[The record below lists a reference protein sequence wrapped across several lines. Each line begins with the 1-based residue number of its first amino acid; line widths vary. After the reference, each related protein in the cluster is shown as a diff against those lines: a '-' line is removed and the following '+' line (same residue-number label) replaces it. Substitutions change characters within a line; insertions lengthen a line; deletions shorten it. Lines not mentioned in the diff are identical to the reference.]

1 MLIGLVVACCGQ
13 VLADDK
19 VTYSSDVHPTQI
31 YSLKSFYDIDGDGIL
46 EVVGGT
52 DRVGYSEQNAPIVS
66 KTNGTLVKIINT
78 ENLANNWFYNLVMY
92 HNTTGPYIFE
102 ENYYE
107 QYNARNMRLWEY
119 ASFKQLPPVASYGI
133 DLNNDGLL
141 TYIGDINAD
150 DSTFTVWKQKK
161 DGSFYKTKI
170 SYTSDV
176 SQIKSSAISNCAPSG
191 LGSNVGSLG
200 DGMFVRSKENTMVD
214 WDEEISEAKSSR
226 TIAIDGENSRSFIKS
241 ADFNGDG
248 RIDFVR
254 GSYIFYNLGNDKFF
268 LSPHVGTIY
277 PADLNGDGL
286 LDYID
291 FGNGNVDLYLAQ
303 PDGKLSEKK
312 TIFSNEAM
320 QNAFFGD
327 FDKDGDVDI
336 LLFVPTSEATY
347 TVFFR
352 NDGNGVF
359 KKKESYIEGKYKS
372 FECKDY
378 DADGLYEVLIN
389 KTIDDYYQE
398 QSENDYLLKCNK
410 DFTTTLIELP
420 EGKHKLL
427 ADFNH
432 DGITEINSGA
442 SYTPLANTKK
452 NTRPEKMS
460 KPIVKLSAE
469 ENLLEITWAEGKDA
483 ETSSCD
489 LTYELRIGTAS
500 GKGDV
505 LFGHALA
512 DGTRRNLLDGNIGHL
527 RRYIFDTNSLP
538 IGQYYI
544 AVQAIDAGN
553 MGGEWSDEFVYNHQ
567 QIAAPVIAHIPS
579 AYSTVDTISLRVQ
592 NSMEDA
598 TYTWNIPHGKIISAS
613 ANNDQIDVVF
623 DKAGE
628 LKVGVQMAFDGK
640 LYNAQDITFL
650 LSPAKAPTIRPPY
663 HYYSLFLDIDQ
674 DGDVEC
680 KNNGHD
686 FMKYDS
692 IKKEY
697 TSIKKSWNSDVS
709 GTTNFAVFDIN
720 KDGYPDMYL
729 GGLKKG
735 NTFINSGE
743 QDCDFEYFSKTYT
756 GLPKDSYMTYD
767 IDNDGNFD
775 LVSGDLYYNS
785 GDGYIFNKKYINS
798 SKFFDFNRD
807 GAWDYEYYKSFY
819 YDTRVK
825 LNKNKELGTD
835 FGEERVFCKDRV
847 SGFADFNNDGYLD
860 GYYYNDDATKII
872 IVKGKPIEEWP
883 CTETVEIPNPYG
895 YTGYEL
901 VDIDNNGYLDFAFQ
915 GKGRSAILMDKDF
928 KYTVVYTGQA
938 YVDDNQYYPKYWFP
952 LTRNAYPAGLLS
964 NIKNEAPKAPQYV
977 SAQQTEEGLLLKWAD
992 AEDDHTP
999 AVQMRYNVSVKRK
1012 NKKVGEE
1019 NAFLISPLNGLSDE
1033 AAICSNVA
1041 YRKATQMLIPKA
1053 TLTNGETLEVQ
1064 VQSIDLMG
1072 EHSPM
1077 TKPVEVTI
1085 NNDGYIKVKDSHVT
1099 ASLGTV
1105 VSFVGTKGTSY
1116 SIDGGEGATIK
1127 KDYGNGE
1134 YQVAWNTPGTKK
1146 VTITVDGKAYS
1157 TNIIAYDFA
1166 DLTLHFPAKVLRNT
1180 PITVKVP
1187 NGFSQY
1193 SPIDYGFKAADN
1205 YVVRYEKGDST
1216 ATFTFKNSGEA
1227 KVCAFCKF
1235 DNSELSKE
1243 NNVNVIDASM
1253 PAAKISEVI
1262 GDGTNYRISWQ
1273 PATNAEIA
1281 KVEIFRETNR
1291 MNQYEVLATVD
1302 MNVGTYLDETSD
1314 NRIQAHRYRIR
1325 YIASNEVQKSA
1336 YSTPHN
1342 PLHVMINQ
1350 CGSGYNLMWNAYEGM
1365 NVESYT
1371 ILRGTSEDSLQ
1382 PIEYVA
1388 GSQQSYTDL
1397 TAKAGKYYYAV
1408 AFTPASGSTYAK
1420 SRAARA
1426 SHGIRSNII
1435 STEEAL
1441 PATLATSIAINCV
1454 ESNNS
1459 LTNTQQTIHL
1469 YGVVLPTYS
1478 TYSRVSW
1485 SVVRNDDLASISN
1498 NGVLTAKGGRGLV
1511 TVRATTLDGSNL
1523 YVDYDVACN
1532 VDKEAVGIVIVEKD
1546 GLSTDVKPIIYY
1558 DLEGRKI
1565 QTPARGHLYITNKGQ
1580 KIVF

>member
-1 MLIGLVVACCGQ
+1 MLIGLIVACCGQ
-13 VLADDK
+13 ALADGK

-46 EVVGGT
+46 EVVGGNNHPAFNRNIVISKINGELLNNYRLGSLIDNLVILNNSNHIYILT
-52 DRVGYSEQNAPIVS
+52 EQKVGYTAYLFDYPSLKRLALKPYS
-66 KTNGTLVKIINT
+66 CF
-78 ENLANNWFYNLVMY
+78 ANNGSN
-92 HNTTGPYIFE
+92 
-102 ENYYE
+102 
-107 QYNARNMRLWEY
+107 
-119 ASFKQLPPVASYGI
+119 SFTFLGTP
-133 DLNNDGLL
+133 NR
-141 TYIGDINAD
+141 T
-150 DSTFTVWKQKK
+150 DSTFTVWKQQA
-161 DGSFYKTKI
+161 DGTLIESKI

-176 SQIKSSAISNCAPSG
+176 SQLKSIAISNCPPSG
-191 LGSNVGSLG
+191 LNNPSSLG
-200 DGMFVRSKENTMVD
+200 DGMFVRAKENNWVD
-214 WDEEISEAKSSR
+214 WEEESTMAKGARS
-226 TIAIDGENSRSFIKS
+226 IANDDDDKIKTG
-241 ADFNGDG
+241 DLNGDG
-248 RIDFVR
+248 LVDFVL
-254 GSYIFYNLGNDKFF
+254 GKYIYYNLGNDKFF

-277 PADLNGDGL
+277 PADFNGDGL

-291 FGNGNVDLYLAQ
+291 FGNGNVDLYLTQ
-303 PDGKLSEKK
+303 TDGKLAEKK
-312 TIFSNEAM
+312 TIFTNEAM

-336 LLFVPTSEATY
+336 LLFIPTSDATY

-352 NDGNGVF
+352 NDGKGVF
-359 KKKESYIEGKYKS
+359 KKKESYIDGKYTS

-378 DADGLYEVLIN
+378 DADGLYEVLVTN
-389 KTIDDYYQE
+389 TDAQK
-398 QSENDYLLKCNK
+398 DYLLKCNK
-410 DFTTTLIELP
+410 NFTTDLVELP
-420 EGKHKLL
+420 EGLNKIL

-432 DGITEINSGA
+432 DGVTEINSGA
-442 SYTPLANTKK
+442 SYTPLANAKK

-460 KPIVKLSAE
+460 KPIAVLQPEDGKLK
-469 ENLLEITWAEGKDA
+469 ITWKKGKDA
-483 ETSSCD
+483 QTSSCD
-489 LTYELRIGTAS
+489 LTYELRIGTAP

-512 DGTRRNLLDGNIGHL
+512 DGTRRNLMDGSMGRSL
-527 RRYIFDTNSLP
+527 KYLFDASYLTE
-538 IGQYYI
+538 GKYYI
-544 AVQAIDAGN
+544 AVQAVDAGN
-553 MGGEWSDEFVYNHQ
+553 MGGEWSDEFVYEHQ
-567 QIAAPVIAHIPS
+567 QVAVPTIMPIPS
-579 AYSTVDTISLRVQ
+579 TYCTADTIALRVQ
-592 NSMEDA
+592 NSRKDA
-598 TYTWNIPHGKIISAS
+598 TYTWNIPHGKVISAS
-613 ANNDQIDVVF
+613 GNNGNVNVVF

-628 LKVGVQMAFDGK
+628 LSIGVQMA
-640 LYNAQDITFL
+640 YNGHVYKSQDVSFL
-650 LSPAKAPTIRPPY
+650 LAPAKEPILNMPEIKD
-663 HYYSLFLDIDQ
+663 LFLDMDQ
-674 DGDVEC
+674 DGNVEI
-680 KNNGHD
+680 KNGLGNFVKLD
-686 FMKYDS
+686 AT
-692 IKKEY
+692 KEY
-697 TSIKKSWNSDVS
+697 SSIKKSWNADLNSARDCV
-709 GTTNFAVFDIN
+709 VFDFN
-720 KDGYPDMYL
+720 KDGYPDIYMS
-729 GGLKKG
+729 GLQKG

-743 QDCDFEYFSKTYT
+743 QDCDFEYFTETYANI
-756 GLPKDSYMTYD
+756 GNYGDIVYD
-767 IDNDGNFD
+767 IKNDGIFD
-775 LVSGDLYYNS
+775 HQKRSSFGYYN
-785 GDGYIFNKKYINS
+785 
-798 SKFFDFNRD
+798 DFNRD
-807 GAWDYEYYKSFY
+807 GFWDERGTSDGGKYEIAFGPTYDSQKLFYKFEDRLGSF
-819 YDTRVK
+819 D
-825 LNKNKELGTD
+825 
-835 FGEERVFCKDRV
+835 
-847 SGFADFNNDGYLD
+847 GFADFNNDGYLD
-860 GYYYNDDATKII
+860 GWYMTGQYKGEVSRVV

-883 CTETVEIPNPYG
+883 CTETIEISISGREPRII
-895 YTGYEL
+895 
-901 VDIDNNGYLDFAFQ
+901 DIDNNGYLDFVFYSQ
-915 GKGRSAILMDKDF
+915 YGGHAILMDKDF
-928 KYTVVYTGQA
+928 GYKIVNITQSCYCT
-938 YVDDNQYYPKYWFP
+938 DQYYERAWLP

-964 NIKNEAPKAPQYV
+964 NIKNEAPNAPQYV
-977 SAQQTEEGLLLKWAD
+977 SAQQTEDGLLLKWAD

-1053 TLTNGETLEVQ
+1053 ALTNGETLEVQ

-1099 ASLGTV
+1099 ALLGTV

-1127 KDYGNGE
+1127 KDYGKGE
-1134 YQVAWNTPGTKK
+1134 YLVAWNTPGTKK

-1166 DLTLHFPAKVLRNT
+1166 DLTLDFPAKVLRNT

-1193 SPIDYGFKAADN
+1193 SPIDYGFKSADN

-1216 ATFTFKNSGEA
+1216 ATFTFKNSGEVT
-1227 KVCAFCKF
+1227 VCAFCKF
-1235 DNSELSKE
+1235 DNSELSKK
-1243 NNVNVIDASM
+1243 NKVNVIDASM
-1253 PAAKISEVI
+1253 PAANISEVI
-1262 GDGTNYRISWQ
+1262 GDGANYRINWQ
-1273 PATNAEIA
+1273 PASNAEIA
-1281 KVEIFRETNR
+1281 KVEISRETNR

-1325 YIASNEVQKSA
+1325 YIASNEVQTSA

-1397 TAKAGKYYYAV
+1397 TANAGKYYYAV

>member
-1 MLIGLVVACCGQ
+1 MLIGLIVTCCGQ
-13 VLADDK
+13 ALADGK
-19 VTYSSDVHPTQI
+19 VTYSSDVHPTNI

-46 EVVGGT
+46 EVVGGDNNSAWNRNIMISKVNGELLNNYPLGSFT
-52 DRVGYSEQNAPIVS
+52 DNLVILNNSNHIYILTEQKVGYTAYLFDYPSLKRLALKPYS
-66 KTNGTLVKIINT
+66 CF
-78 ENLANNWFYNLVMY
+78 ANNGSN
-92 HNTTGPYIFE
+92 
-102 ENYYE
+102 
-107 QYNARNMRLWEY
+107 
-119 ASFKQLPPVASYGI
+119 SFTFLGTP
-133 DLNNDGLL
+133 NRR
-141 TYIGDINAD
+141 
-150 DSTFTVWKQKK
+150 DSTFTVWKQQA
-161 DGSFYKTKI
+161 GGTLIESKI

-176 SQIKSSAISNCAPSG
+176 SQLKSIAISNCPPSG
-191 LGSNVGSLG
+191 LNNPSSLG
-200 DGMFVRSKENTMVD
+200 DGMFVRAKENNWVD
-214 WDEEISEAKSSR
+214 WEEKSTMAKGARSIANDDEEEKKYK
-226 TIAIDGENSRSFIKS
+226 TGDL
-241 ADFNGDG
+241 NGDG
-248 RIDFVR
+248 LVDFVL
-254 GSYIFYNLGNDKFF
+254 GKYIYYNLGNDKFF

-277 PADLNGDGL
+277 PADFNGDGL

-291 FGNGNVDLYLAQ
+291 FGNGNVDLYLTKT
-303 PDGKLSEKK
+303 DGKLAEKK
-312 TIFSNEAM
+312 TIFTNEAM

-336 LLFVPTSEATY
+336 LLFIPTSDATY

-359 KKKESYIEGKYKS
+359 KKKESYIDGKYTS

-378 DADGLYEVLIN
+378 DADGLYEVLVTN
-389 KTIDDYYQE
+389 TDAQK
-398 QSENDYLLKCNK
+398 DYLLKCNK
-410 DFTTTLIELP
+410 NFTTDLVELP
-420 EGKHKLL
+420 EGLNKIL

-432 DGITEINSGA
+432 DGVTEINSCR
-442 SYTPLANTKK
+442 SYIPLANAKK
-452 NTRPEKMS
+452 NTCPEKMS
-460 KPIVKLSAE
+460 KPIAALQPEDGKLK
-469 ENLLEITWAEGKDA
+469 ITWKQGKDA
-483 ETSSCD
+483 QTSSCD
-489 LTYELRIGTAS
+489 LTYELRIGTAP

-512 DGTRRNLLDGNIGHL
+512 DGTRRNLMDGSMGRSL
-527 RRYIFDTNSLP
+527 KYLFDASYLTE
-538 IGQYYI
+538 GKYYI
-544 AVQAIDAGN
+544 AVQAVDAGN
-553 MGGEWSDEFVYNHQ
+553 MGGEWSDEFVYEHQ
-567 QIAAPVIAHIPS
+567 QVAVPVIMPIPS
-579 AYSTVDTISLRVQ
+579 TYCTADTIALRVQ
-592 NSMEDA
+592 NGRKDA
-598 TYTWNIPHGKIISAS
+598 TYTWNIPHGKVISAS
-613 ANNDQIDVVF
+613 GNNGNVNVVF

-628 LKVGVQMAFDGK
+628 LSIGVQMA
-640 LYNAQDITFL
+640 YNGHVYKSQDVSSL
-650 LSPAKAPTIRPPY
+650 LAPAKEPILNMPNNKD
-663 HYYSLFLDIDQ
+663 LFLDMDQ
-674 DGDVEC
+674 DGNVEI
-680 KNNGHD
+680 KNGLGNFVKLD
-686 FMKYDS
+686 AT
-692 IKKEY
+692 KEY
-697 TSIKKSWNSDVS
+697 SSIKKSWNADLSS
-709 GTTNFAVFDIN
+709 ARQCLVFDFN
-720 KDGYPDMYL
+720 KDGYPDIYMS
-729 GGLKKG
+729 GLQKG

-743 QDCDFEYFSKTYT
+743 QDCDFEYFTETYANI
-756 GLPKDSYMTYD
+756 GDYGDVVYD
-767 IDNDGNFD
+767 IENDG
-775 LVSGDLYYNS
+775 
-785 GDGYIFNKKYINS
+785 IFEHQKRTDFGVYS
-798 SKFFDFNRD
+798 DFNRD
-807 GAWDYEYYKSFY
+807 GFWDERGTSDGGKYEIAFGPTYDSQKLFYKFEDRLGSF
-819 YDTRVK
+819 D
-825 LNKNKELGTD
+825 
-835 FGEERVFCKDRV
+835 
-847 SGFADFNNDGYLD
+847 GFADFNNDGYLD
-860 GYYYNDDATKII
+860 GWYMTGQYKGEVSRVV

-883 CTETVEIPNPYG
+883 CTETIEISISRSEPRII
-895 YTGYEL
+895 
-901 VDIDNNGYLDFAFQ
+901 DIDNNGYLDFVFYNQ
-915 GKGRSAILMDKDF
+915 YGGHAILMDKDF
-928 KYTVVYTGQA
+928 GYKIVNITQSCYCT
-938 YVDDNQYYPKYWFP
+938 DQYYERAWLP

-977 SAQQTEEGLLLKWAD
+977 SAQQTEDGLLLKWAD

-1134 YQVAWNTPGTKK
+1134 YLVAWNTPGTKK

-1166 DLTLHFPAKVLRNT
+1166 DLTLDFPAKVLRNT

-1187 NGFSQY
+1187 KGFSQY
-1193 SPIDYGFKAADN
+1193 SPIDYGFKSADN

-1227 KVCAFCKF
+1227 KVSAFCKF

-1253 PAAKISEVI
+1253 PAARISEVI
-1262 GDGTNYRISWQ
+1262 GDGANYRINWQ
-1273 PATNAEIA
+1273 PASNAEIA
-1281 KVEIFRETNR
+1281 KVEISRETNR

-1325 YIASNEVQKSA
+1325 YIASNEVQTSA

-1350 CGSGYNLMWNAYEGM
+1350 CGNGYNLMWNAYEGM

-1371 ILRGTSEDSLQ
+1371 ILRGTSEDNLQ

-1388 GSQQSYTDL
+1388 GSQKSYTDL

-1420 SRAARA
+1420 SRVARTNY
-1426 SHGIRSNII
+1426 GIRSNVV

-1441 PATLATSIAINCV
+1441 PTTLATSIAINCV

-1532 VDKEAVGIVIVEKD
+1532 VDKEAVGIVIVEND
-1546 GLSTDVKPIIYY
+1546 GVTTDVKPTFYY

-1580 KIVF
+1580 KVVF

>member
-1 MLIGLVVACCGQ
+1 MLIGLILSCCGQ
-13 VLADDK
+13 ALADGK
-19 VTYSSDVHPTQI
+19 VTYSSEVHPTQI

-78 ENLANNWFYNLVMY
+78 ENLANKWFYNLVMY

-102 ENYYE
+102 ENYYS

-460 KPIVKLSAE
+460 KPTVKLSAE

-567 QIAAPVIAHIPS
+567 QIAAPVIAHILS

-598 TYTWNIPHGKIISAS
+598 T
-613 ANNDQIDVVF
+613 
-623 DKAGE
+623 
-628 LKVGVQMAFDGK
+628 
-640 LYNAQDITFL
+640 
-650 LSPAKAPTIRPPY
+650 
-663 HYYSLFLDIDQ
+663 
-674 DGDVEC
+674 
-680 KNNGHD
+680 
-686 FMKYDS
+686 
-692 IKKEY
+692 
-697 TSIKKSWNSDVS
+697 
-709 GTTNFAVFDIN
+709 
-720 KDGYPDMYL
+720 
-729 GGLKKG
+729 
-735 NTFINSGE
+735 
-743 QDCDFEYFSKTYT
+743 
-756 GLPKDSYMTYD
+756 
-767 IDNDGNFD
+767 
-775 LVSGDLYYNS
+775 
-785 GDGYIFNKKYINS
+785 
-798 SKFFDFNRD
+798 
-807 GAWDYEYYKSFY
+807 
-819 YDTRVK
+819 
-825 LNKNKELGTD
+825 
-835 FGEERVFCKDRV
+835 
-847 SGFADFNNDGYLD
+847 
-860 GYYYNDDATKII
+860 
-872 IVKGKPIEEWP
+872 
-883 CTETVEIPNPYG
+883 
-895 YTGYEL
+895 
-901 VDIDNNGYLDFAFQ
+901 
-915 GKGRSAILMDKDF
+915 
-928 KYTVVYTGQA
+928 
-938 YVDDNQYYPKYWFP
+938 
-952 LTRNAYPAGLLS
+952 
-964 NIKNEAPKAPQYV
+964 
-977 SAQQTEEGLLLKWAD
+977 
-992 AEDDHTP
+992 
-999 AVQMRYNVSVKRK
+999 
-1012 NKKVGEE
+1012 
-1019 NAFLISPLNGLSDE
+1019 
-1033 AAICSNVA
+1033 
-1041 YRKATQMLIPKA
+1041 
-1053 TLTNGETLEVQ
+1053 
-1064 VQSIDLMG
+1064 
-1072 EHSPM
+1072 
-1077 TKPVEVTI
+1077 
-1085 NNDGYIKVKDSHVT
+1085 
-1099 ASLGTV
+1099 
-1105 VSFVGTKGTSY
+1105 
-1116 SIDGGEGATIK
+1116 
-1127 KDYGNGE
+1127 
-1134 YQVAWNTPGTKK
+1134 
-1146 VTITVDGKAYS
+1146 
-1157 TNIIAYDFA
+1157 
-1166 DLTLHFPAKVLRNT
+1166 
-1180 PITVKVP
+1180 
-1187 NGFSQY
+1187 
-1193 SPIDYGFKAADN
+1193 
-1205 YVVRYEKGDST
+1205 
-1216 ATFTFKNSGEA
+1216 
-1227 KVCAFCKF
+1227 
-1235 DNSELSKE
+1235 
-1243 NNVNVIDASM
+1243 
-1253 PAAKISEVI
+1253 
-1262 GDGTNYRISWQ
+1262 
-1273 PATNAEIA
+1273 
-1281 KVEIFRETNR
+1281 
-1291 MNQYEVLATVD
+1291 
-1302 MNVGTYLDETSD
+1302 
-1314 NRIQAHRYRIR
+1314 
-1325 YIASNEVQKSA
+1325 
-1336 YSTPHN
+1336 
-1342 PLHVMINQ
+1342 
-1350 CGSGYNLMWNAYEGM
+1350 
-1365 NVESYT
+1365 
-1371 ILRGTSEDSLQ
+1371 
-1382 PIEYVA
+1382 
-1388 GSQQSYTDL
+1388 
-1397 TAKAGKYYYAV
+1397 
-1408 AFTPASGSTYAK
+1408 
-1420 SRAARA
+1420 
-1426 SHGIRSNII
+1426 
-1435 STEEAL
+1435 
-1441 PATLATSIAINCV
+1441 
-1454 ESNNS
+1454 
-1459 LTNTQQTIHL
+1459 
-1469 YGVVLPTYS
+1469 
-1478 TYSRVSW
+1478 
-1485 SVVRNDDLASISN
+1485 
-1498 NGVLTAKGGRGLV
+1498 
-1511 TVRATTLDGSNL
+1511 
-1523 YVDYDVACN
+1523 
-1532 VDKEAVGIVIVEKD
+1532 
-1546 GLSTDVKPIIYY
+1546 
-1558 DLEGRKI
+1558 
-1565 QTPARGHLYITNKGQ
+1565 
-1580 KIVF
+1580 

>member
-1 MLIGLVVACCGQ
+1 MLIGFIVACCGQ
-13 VLADDK
+13 ALANDK

-78 ENLANNWFYNLVMY
+78 ENLANKWFYNLVMY

-102 ENYYE
+102 ENYYS
-107 QYNARNMRLWEY
+107 QYYAWNMRLWEY

-312 TIFSNEAM
+312 TVFSNEAM

-460 KPIVKLSAE
+460 KPTVKLSAE

-579 AYSTVDTISLRVQ
+579 AL
-592 NSMEDA
+592 
-598 TYTWNIPHGKIISAS
+598 
-613 ANNDQIDVVF
+613 
-623 DKAGE
+623 
-628 LKVGVQMAFDGK
+628 
-640 LYNAQDITFL
+640 
-650 LSPAKAPTIRPPY
+650 
-663 HYYSLFLDIDQ
+663 
-674 DGDVEC
+674 
-680 KNNGHD
+680 
-686 FMKYDS
+686 
-692 IKKEY
+692 
-697 TSIKKSWNSDVS
+697 
-709 GTTNFAVFDIN
+709 
-720 KDGYPDMYL
+720 
-729 GGLKKG
+729 
-735 NTFINSGE
+735 
-743 QDCDFEYFSKTYT
+743 
-756 GLPKDSYMTYD
+756 
-767 IDNDGNFD
+767 
-775 LVSGDLYYNS
+775 
-785 GDGYIFNKKYINS
+785 
-798 SKFFDFNRD
+798 
-807 GAWDYEYYKSFY
+807 
-819 YDTRVK
+819 
-825 LNKNKELGTD
+825 
-835 FGEERVFCKDRV
+835 
-847 SGFADFNNDGYLD
+847 
-860 GYYYNDDATKII
+860 
-872 IVKGKPIEEWP
+872 
-883 CTETVEIPNPYG
+883 
-895 YTGYEL
+895 
-901 VDIDNNGYLDFAFQ
+901 
-915 GKGRSAILMDKDF
+915 
-928 KYTVVYTGQA
+928 
-938 YVDDNQYYPKYWFP
+938 
-952 LTRNAYPAGLLS
+952 
-964 NIKNEAPKAPQYV
+964 
-977 SAQQTEEGLLLKWAD
+977 
-992 AEDDHTP
+992 
-999 AVQMRYNVSVKRK
+999 
-1012 NKKVGEE
+1012 
-1019 NAFLISPLNGLSDE
+1019 
-1033 AAICSNVA
+1033 
-1041 YRKATQMLIPKA
+1041 
-1053 TLTNGETLEVQ
+1053 
-1064 VQSIDLMG
+1064 
-1072 EHSPM
+1072 
-1077 TKPVEVTI
+1077 
-1085 NNDGYIKVKDSHVT
+1085 
-1099 ASLGTV
+1099 
-1105 VSFVGTKGTSY
+1105 
-1116 SIDGGEGATIK
+1116 
-1127 KDYGNGE
+1127 
-1134 YQVAWNTPGTKK
+1134 
-1146 VTITVDGKAYS
+1146 
-1157 TNIIAYDFA
+1157 
-1166 DLTLHFPAKVLRNT
+1166 
-1180 PITVKVP
+1180 
-1187 NGFSQY
+1187 
-1193 SPIDYGFKAADN
+1193 
-1205 YVVRYEKGDST
+1205 
-1216 ATFTFKNSGEA
+1216 
-1227 KVCAFCKF
+1227 
-1235 DNSELSKE
+1235 
-1243 NNVNVIDASM
+1243 
-1253 PAAKISEVI
+1253 
-1262 GDGTNYRISWQ
+1262 
-1273 PATNAEIA
+1273 
-1281 KVEIFRETNR
+1281 
-1291 MNQYEVLATVD
+1291 
-1302 MNVGTYLDETSD
+1302 
-1314 NRIQAHRYRIR
+1314 
-1325 YIASNEVQKSA
+1325 
-1336 YSTPHN
+1336 
-1342 PLHVMINQ
+1342 
-1350 CGSGYNLMWNAYEGM
+1350 
-1365 NVESYT
+1365 
-1371 ILRGTSEDSLQ
+1371 
-1382 PIEYVA
+1382 
-1388 GSQQSYTDL
+1388 
-1397 TAKAGKYYYAV
+1397 
-1408 AFTPASGSTYAK
+1408 
-1420 SRAARA
+1420 
-1426 SHGIRSNII
+1426 
-1435 STEEAL
+1435 
-1441 PATLATSIAINCV
+1441 
-1454 ESNNS
+1454 
-1459 LTNTQQTIHL
+1459 
-1469 YGVVLPTYS
+1469 
-1478 TYSRVSW
+1478 
-1485 SVVRNDDLASISN
+1485 
-1498 NGVLTAKGGRGLV
+1498 
-1511 TVRATTLDGSNL
+1511 
-1523 YVDYDVACN
+1523 
-1532 VDKEAVGIVIVEKD
+1532 
-1546 GLSTDVKPIIYY
+1546 
-1558 DLEGRKI
+1558 
-1565 QTPARGHLYITNKGQ
+1565 
-1580 KIVF
+1580 

>member
-527 RRYIFDTNSLP
+527 RRYI
-538 IGQYYI
+538 
-544 AVQAIDAGN
+544 
-553 MGGEWSDEFVYNHQ
+553 
-567 QIAAPVIAHIPS
+567 
-579 AYSTVDTISLRVQ
+579 
-592 NSMEDA
+592 
-598 TYTWNIPHGKIISAS
+598 
-613 ANNDQIDVVF
+613 
-623 DKAGE
+623 
-628 LKVGVQMAFDGK
+628 
-640 LYNAQDITFL
+640 
-650 LSPAKAPTIRPPY
+650 
-663 HYYSLFLDIDQ
+663 
-674 DGDVEC
+674 
-680 KNNGHD
+680 
-686 FMKYDS
+686 
-692 IKKEY
+692 
-697 TSIKKSWNSDVS
+697 
-709 GTTNFAVFDIN
+709 
-720 KDGYPDMYL
+720 
-729 GGLKKG
+729 
-735 NTFINSGE
+735 
-743 QDCDFEYFSKTYT
+743 
-756 GLPKDSYMTYD
+756 
-767 IDNDGNFD
+767 
-775 LVSGDLYYNS
+775 
-785 GDGYIFNKKYINS
+785 
-798 SKFFDFNRD
+798 
-807 GAWDYEYYKSFY
+807 
-819 YDTRVK
+819 
-825 LNKNKELGTD
+825 
-835 FGEERVFCKDRV
+835 
-847 SGFADFNNDGYLD
+847 
-860 GYYYNDDATKII
+860 
-872 IVKGKPIEEWP
+872 
-883 CTETVEIPNPYG
+883 
-895 YTGYEL
+895 
-901 VDIDNNGYLDFAFQ
+901 
-915 GKGRSAILMDKDF
+915 
-928 KYTVVYTGQA
+928 
-938 YVDDNQYYPKYWFP
+938 
-952 LTRNAYPAGLLS
+952 
-964 NIKNEAPKAPQYV
+964 
-977 SAQQTEEGLLLKWAD
+977 
-992 AEDDHTP
+992 
-999 AVQMRYNVSVKRK
+999 
-1012 NKKVGEE
+1012 
-1019 NAFLISPLNGLSDE
+1019 
-1033 AAICSNVA
+1033 
-1041 YRKATQMLIPKA
+1041 LIPIVYLLA
-1053 TLTNGETLEVQ
+1053 
-1064 VQSIDLMG
+1064 
-1072 EHSPM
+1072 
-1077 TKPVEVTI
+1077 
-1085 NNDGYIKVKDSHVT
+1085 
-1099 ASLGTV
+1099 
-1105 VSFVGTKGTSY
+1105 
-1116 SIDGGEGATIK
+1116 
-1127 KDYGNGE
+1127 
-1134 YQVAWNTPGTKK
+1134 
-1146 VTITVDGKAYS
+1146 
-1157 TNIIAYDFA
+1157 NII
-1166 DLTLHFPAKVLRNT
+1166 
-1180 PITVKVP
+1180 
-1187 NGFSQY
+1187 
-1193 SPIDYGFKAADN
+1193 
-1205 YVVRYEKGDST
+1205 
-1216 ATFTFKNSGEA
+1216 
-1227 KVCAFCKF
+1227 
-1235 DNSELSKE
+1235 
-1243 NNVNVIDASM
+1243 
-1253 PAAKISEVI
+1253 
-1262 GDGTNYRISWQ
+1262 
-1273 PATNAEIA
+1273 
-1281 KVEIFRETNR
+1281 
-1291 MNQYEVLATVD
+1291 
-1302 MNVGTYLDETSD
+1302 
-1314 NRIQAHRYRIR
+1314 
-1325 YIASNEVQKSA
+1325 
-1336 YSTPHN
+1336 
-1342 PLHVMINQ
+1342 
-1350 CGSGYNLMWNAYEGM
+1350 
-1365 NVESYT
+1365 
-1371 ILRGTSEDSLQ
+1371 
-1382 PIEYVA
+1382 
-1388 GSQQSYTDL
+1388 
-1397 TAKAGKYYYAV
+1397 
-1408 AFTPASGSTYAK
+1408 
-1420 SRAARA
+1420 
-1426 SHGIRSNII
+1426 
-1435 STEEAL
+1435 
-1441 PATLATSIAINCV
+1441 
-1454 ESNNS
+1454 
-1459 LTNTQQTIHL
+1459 
-1469 YGVVLPTYS
+1469 
-1478 TYSRVSW
+1478 
-1485 SVVRNDDLASISN
+1485 
-1498 NGVLTAKGGRGLV
+1498 
-1511 TVRATTLDGSNL
+1511 
-1523 YVDYDVACN
+1523 
-1532 VDKEAVGIVIVEKD
+1532 
-1546 GLSTDVKPIIYY
+1546 
-1558 DLEGRKI
+1558 
-1565 QTPARGHLYITNKGQ
+1565 
-1580 KIVF
+1580 

>member
-1 MLIGLVVACCGQ
+1 MLIGLIVACCGQ
-13 VLADDK
+13 ALADGK

-46 EVVGGT
+46 EVVGGNNHPAFNRNIVISKINGELLNNYRLGSLIDNLVILNNSNHIYILT
-52 DRVGYSEQNAPIVS
+52 EQKVGYTAYLFDYPSLKRLALKPYS
-66 KTNGTLVKIINT
+66 CF
-78 ENLANNWFYNLVMY
+78 ANNGSN
-92 HNTTGPYIFE
+92 
-102 ENYYE
+102 
-107 QYNARNMRLWEY
+107 
-119 ASFKQLPPVASYGI
+119 SFTFLGTP
-133 DLNNDGLL
+133 NR
-141 TYIGDINAD
+141 T
-150 DSTFTVWKQKK
+150 DSTFTVWKQQA
-161 DGSFYKTKI
+161 DGTLIESKI

-176 SQIKSSAISNCAPSG
+176 SQLKSIAISNCPPSG
-191 LGSNVGSLG
+191 LNNPSSLG
-200 DGMFVRSKENTMVD
+200 DGMFVRAKENNWVD
-214 WDEEISEAKSSR
+214 WEEESTMAKGARS
-226 TIAIDGENSRSFIKS
+226 IANDDDDKIKTG
-241 ADFNGDG
+241 DLNGDG
-248 RIDFVR
+248 LVDFVL
-254 GSYIFYNLGNDKFF
+254 GKYIYYNLGNDKFF

-277 PADLNGDGL
+277 PADFNGDGL

-291 FGNGNVDLYLAQ
+291 FGNGNVDLYLTQ
-303 PDGKLSEKK
+303 TDGKLAEKK
-312 TIFSNEAM
+312 TIFTNEAM

-336 LLFVPTSEATY
+336 LLFIPTSDATY

-352 NDGNGVF
+352 NDGKGVF
-359 KKKESYIEGKYKS
+359 KKKESYIDGKYTS

-378 DADGLYEVLIN
+378 DADGLYEVLVTN
-389 KTIDDYYQE
+389 TDAQK
-398 QSENDYLLKCNK
+398 DYLLKCNK
-410 DFTTTLIELP
+410 NFTTDLVELP
-420 EGKHKLL
+420 EGLNKIL

-432 DGITEINSGA
+432 DGVTEINSGA
-442 SYTPLANTKK
+442 SYTPLANAKK

-460 KPIVKLSAE
+460 KPIAVLQPEDGKLK
-469 ENLLEITWAEGKDA
+469 ITWKKGKDA
-483 ETSSCD
+483 QTSSCD
-489 LTYELRIGTAS
+489 LTYELRIGTAP

-512 DGTRRNLLDGNIGHL
+512 DGTRRNLMDGSMGRSL
-527 RRYIFDTNSLP
+527 KYLFDASYLTE
-538 IGQYYI
+538 GKYYI
-544 AVQAIDAGN
+544 AVQAVDAGN
-553 MGGEWSDEFVYNHQ
+553 MGGEWSDEFVYEHQ
-567 QIAAPVIAHIPS
+567 QVAVPTIMPIPS
-579 AYSTVDTISLRVQ
+579 TYCTADTIALRVQ
-592 NSMEDA
+592 NSRKDA
-598 TYTWNIPHGKIISAS
+598 TYTWNIPHGKVISAS
-613 ANNDQIDVVF
+613 GNNGNVNVVF

-628 LKVGVQMAFDGK
+628 LSIGVQMA
-640 LYNAQDITFL
+640 YNGHVYKSQDVSFL
-650 LSPAKAPTIRPPY
+650 LAPAKEPILNMPEIKD
-663 HYYSLFLDIDQ
+663 LFLDMDQ
-674 DGDVEC
+674 DGNVEI
-680 KNNGHD
+680 KNGLGNFVKLD
-686 FMKYDS
+686 AT
-692 IKKEY
+692 KEY
-697 TSIKKSWNSDVS
+697 SSIKKSWNADLNSARDCV
-709 GTTNFAVFDIN
+709 VFDFN
-720 KDGYPDMYL
+720 KDGYPDIYMS
-729 GGLKKG
+729 GLQKG

-743 QDCDFEYFSKTYT
+743 QDCDFEYFTETYANI
-756 GLPKDSYMTYD
+756 GNYGDIVYD
-767 IDNDGNFD
+767 IKNDGIFD
-775 LVSGDLYYNS
+775 HQKRSSFGYYN
-785 GDGYIFNKKYINS
+785 
-798 SKFFDFNRD
+798 DFNRD
-807 GAWDYEYYKSFY
+807 GFWDERGTSDGGKYEIAFGPTYDSQKLFYKFEDRLGSF
-819 YDTRVK
+819 D
-825 LNKNKELGTD
+825 
-835 FGEERVFCKDRV
+835 
-847 SGFADFNNDGYLD
+847 GFADFNNDGYLD
-860 GYYYNDDATKII
+860 GWYMTGQYKGEVSRVV

-883 CTETVEIPNPYG
+883 CTETIEISISGREPRII
-895 YTGYEL
+895 
-901 VDIDNNGYLDFAFQ
+901 DIDNNGYLDFVFYSQ
-915 GKGRSAILMDKDF
+915 YGGHAILMDKDF
-928 KYTVVYTGQA
+928 GYKIVNITQSCYCT
-938 YVDDNQYYPKYWFP
+938 DQYYERAWLP

-964 NIKNEAPKAPQYV
+964 NIKNEAPNAPQYV
-977 SAQQTEEGLLLKWAD
+977 SAQQTEDGLLLKWAD

-1099 ASLGTV
+1099 ALLGTV

-1127 KDYGNGE
+1127 KDYGKGE
-1134 YQVAWNTPGTKK
+1134 YLVAWNTPGTKK

-1166 DLTLHFPAKVLRNT
+1166 DLTLDFPAKVLRNT

-1193 SPIDYGFKAADN
+1193 SPIDYGFKSADN

-1216 ATFTFKNSGEA
+1216 ATFTFKNSGEVT
-1227 KVCAFCKF
+1227 VCAFCKF
-1235 DNSELSKE
+1235 DNSELSKK
-1243 NNVNVIDASM
+1243 NKVNVIDASM
-1253 PAAKISEVI
+1253 PAANISEVI
-1262 GDGTNYRISWQ
+1262 GDGANYRINWQ
-1273 PATNAEIA
+1273 PASNAEIA
-1281 KVEIFRETNR
+1281 KVEISRETNR

-1325 YIASNEVQKSA
+1325 YIASNEVQTSA

-1350 CGSGYNLMWNAYEGM
+1350 CGNGYNLMWNAYEGM

-1371 ILRGTSEDSLQ
+1371 ILRGTSEDNLQ

-1397 TAKAGKYYYAV
+1397 TANAGKYYYAV
-1408 AFTPASGSTYAK
+1408 AFSPASGSTYAK

-1441 PATLATSIAINCV
+1441 PTTLATSIAINCV

>member
-1 MLIGLVVACCGQ
+1 MLIGVIVACCGQ
-13 VLADDK
+13 ALADGK

-46 EVVGGT
+46 EVVGGNNHSAWNRNIVISKINGELLNDYSLGSLIDNLIILNNSNHIYILT
-52 DRVGYSEQNAPIVS
+52 EQKVGYTTYLFDYPSLKQLALKPFS
-66 KTNGTLVKIINT
+66 CF
-78 ENLANNWFYNLVMY
+78 ANNGSN
-92 HNTTGPYIFE
+92 
-102 ENYYE
+102 
-107 QYNARNMRLWEY
+107 
-119 ASFKQLPPVASYGI
+119 SFTFLGTP
-133 DLNNDGLL
+133 NR
-141 TYIGDINAD
+141 T
-150 DSTFTVWKQKK
+150 DSTFNIWKQQF
-161 DGSFYKTKI
+161 DGTLIESKI
-170 SYTSDV
+170 SYTSDI
-176 SQIKSSAISNCAPSG
+176 SQLKSIAISNCPPSG
-191 LGSNVGSLG
+191 LNNPSSLG
-200 DGMFVRSKENTMVD
+200 DGMFVRSKENNWAD
-214 WDEEISEAKSSR
+214 WEDESAMAKS
-226 TIAIDGENSRSFIKS
+226 ARSITNHEDDEKIKTG
-241 ADFNGDG
+241 DLNGDG
-248 RIDFVR
+248 LVDFVL
-254 GSYIFYNLGNDKFF
+254 GKYIYYNLGNDKFF

-277 PADLNGDGL
+277 PADFNGDGL

-291 FGNGNVDLYLAQ
+291 FGNGNVDLYLTQ
-303 PDGKLSEKK
+303 TDGKLAEKK
-312 TIFSNEAM
+312 TIFTNEAM

-336 LLFVPTSEATY
+336 LLFIPTSDATY

-352 NDGNGVF
+352 NDGNGAF
-359 KKKESYIEGKYKS
+359 KKKESYIDGKYTS

-378 DADGLYEVLIN
+378 DADGLYEILVSN
-389 KTIDDYYQE
+389 TETSK
-398 QSENDYLLKCNK
+398 DYLLKCNK
-410 DFTTTLIELP
+410 NFTTDLVELP
-420 EGKHKLL
+420 KGLNKIL

-432 DGITEINSGA
+432 DGVTEINSCT
-442 SYTPLANTKK
+442 SYIPLANAKK
-452 NTRPEKMS
+452 NTCPEKMS
-460 KPIVKLSAE
+460 KPIAVLQPEDGKLK
-469 ENLLEITWAEGKDA
+469 ITWKQGKDA
-483 ETSSCD
+483 QTSSCD
-489 LTYELRIGTAS
+489 LTYELRIGTAP

-512 DGTRRNLLDGNIGHL
+512 DGTRRNLMDGSMGRSL
-527 RRYIFDTNSLP
+527 KYLFDASYLTE
-538 IGQYYI
+538 GKYYI
-544 AVQAIDAGN
+544 AVQAVDAGN
-553 MGGEWSDEFVYNHQ
+553 MGGEWSDEFVYEHQ
-567 QIAAPVIAHIPS
+567 QVAVPTIMPIPS
-579 AYSTVDTISLRVQ
+579 TYCTADTIALRVQ
-592 NSMEDA
+592 NSRKDA
-598 TYTWNIPHGKIISAS
+598 TYTWNIPHGKVISAS
-613 ANNDQIDVVF
+613 DNNDNVSVVF

-628 LKVGVQMAFDGK
+628 LSVGVQMV
-640 LYNAQDITFL
+640 YNGHIYISQNVSFL
-650 LSPAKAPTIRPPY
+650 LAPAKKPILNMPDIKD
-663 HYYSLFLDIDQ
+663 LFLDMDQ
-674 DGDVEC
+674 DGNVEI
-680 KNNGHD
+680 KNGLGNFVKLD
-686 FMKYDS
+686 AT
-692 IKKEY
+692 KEY
-697 TSIKKSWNSDVS
+697 SSIKKSWNADLSSARDCL
-709 GTTNFAVFDIN
+709 VFDFN
-720 KDGYPDMYL
+720 KDGYPDIYMS
-729 GGLKKG
+729 GLQKG

-743 QDCDFEYFSKTYT
+743 QDCDFEYFTKTYVNI
-756 GLPKDSYMTYD
+756 GNYGDIVYD
-767 IDNDGNFD
+767 IENDGLFEHQKR
-775 LVSGDLYYNS
+775 SSFGYYN
-785 GDGYIFNKKYINS
+785 
-798 SKFFDFNRD
+798 DFNRD
-807 GAWDYEYYKSFY
+807 GFWDKRGTSDDGKYEIAFGPTYNSQKLFYKF
-819 YDTRVK
+819 
-825 LNKNKELGTD
+825 
-835 FGEERVFCKDRV
+835 EERLGSFD
-847 SGFADFNNDGYLD
+847 GFADFNNDGYLD
-860 GYYYNDDATKII
+860 GWYITGQYQGEVSRIV

-883 CTETVEIPNPYG
+883 CSETIEIPFPHNKSSFKP
-895 YTGYEL
+895 TII
-901 VDIDNNGYLDFAFQ
+901 DKDNNGYLDFVFALPDRY
-915 GKGRSAILMDKDF
+915 GGSCALLMDKNFDC
-928 KYTVVYTGQA
+928 KIVNISQSYYKR
-938 YVDDNQYYPKYWFP
+938 DQYDEHTWLP
-952 LTRNAYPAGLLS
+952 LIRNAYPAGLLS

-977 SAQQTEEGLLLKWAD
+977 SAQQTEDGLLLKWAD

-1053 TLTNGETLEVQ
+1053 ALTNGETLEVQ

-1105 VSFVGTKGTSY
+1105 VSFVGTKGTNY
-1116 SIDGGEGATIK
+1116 SIDGGDGATIK
-1127 KDYGNGE
+1127 KDYGKGE
-1134 YQVAWNTPGTKK
+1134 YLVAWSAPGTKK

-1166 DLTLHFPAKVLRNT
+1166 DLTLDFPAKVLRNT

-1187 NGFSQY
+1187 KGFSQY

-1227 KVCAFCKF
+1227 KVCTFCKF

-1253 PAAKISEVI
+1253 PAANISEVI

-1281 KVEIFRETNR
+1281 KVEISRETNR

-1325 YIASNEVQKSA
+1325 YIASNEVQTSA

-1350 CGSGYNLMWNAYEGM
+1350 CGNGYNLMWNAYEGM

-1397 TAKAGKYYYAV
+1397 TAKVGKYYYAV
-1408 AFTPASGSTYAK
+1408 TFTPASSSTYAK
-1420 SRAARA
+1420 SRAARTNY
-1426 SHGIRSNII
+1426 GIRSNVV

-1441 PATLATSIAINCV
+1441 PTTLATSIAINCV

-1532 VDKEAVGIVIVEKD
+1532 VDKEAAGIVIVEKD
-1546 GLSTDVKPIIYY
+1546 GMAADNKPTIYY

-1565 QTPARGHLYITNKGQ
+1565 ETPAKGHLYITNKGQ
-1580 KIVF
+1580 KIMF

>member
-1 MLIGLVVACCGQ
+1 MKQISYLKSPAWHRCLMLIGLVVACCGQ

-78 ENLANNWFYNLVMY
+78 ENLANKWFYNLVMY

-102 ENYYE
+102 ENYYS
-107 QYNARNMRLWEY
+107 QYYAWNMRLWEY

-527 RRYIFDTNSLP
+527 RRYI
-538 IGQYYI
+538 
-544 AVQAIDAGN
+544 
-553 MGGEWSDEFVYNHQ
+553 
-567 QIAAPVIAHIPS
+567 
-579 AYSTVDTISLRVQ
+579 
-592 NSMEDA
+592 
-598 TYTWNIPHGKIISAS
+598 
-613 ANNDQIDVVF
+613 
-623 DKAGE
+623 
-628 LKVGVQMAFDGK
+628 
-640 LYNAQDITFL
+640 
-650 LSPAKAPTIRPPY
+650 
-663 HYYSLFLDIDQ
+663 
-674 DGDVEC
+674 
-680 KNNGHD
+680 
-686 FMKYDS
+686 
-692 IKKEY
+692 
-697 TSIKKSWNSDVS
+697 
-709 GTTNFAVFDIN
+709 
-720 KDGYPDMYL
+720 
-729 GGLKKG
+729 
-735 NTFINSGE
+735 
-743 QDCDFEYFSKTYT
+743 
-756 GLPKDSYMTYD
+756 
-767 IDNDGNFD
+767 
-775 LVSGDLYYNS
+775 
-785 GDGYIFNKKYINS
+785 
-798 SKFFDFNRD
+798 
-807 GAWDYEYYKSFY
+807 
-819 YDTRVK
+819 
-825 LNKNKELGTD
+825 
-835 FGEERVFCKDRV
+835 
-847 SGFADFNNDGYLD
+847 
-860 GYYYNDDATKII
+860 
-872 IVKGKPIEEWP
+872 
-883 CTETVEIPNPYG
+883 
-895 YTGYEL
+895 
-901 VDIDNNGYLDFAFQ
+901 
-915 GKGRSAILMDKDF
+915 
-928 KYTVVYTGQA
+928 
-938 YVDDNQYYPKYWFP
+938 
-952 LTRNAYPAGLLS
+952 
-964 NIKNEAPKAPQYV
+964 
-977 SAQQTEEGLLLKWAD
+977 
-992 AEDDHTP
+992 
-999 AVQMRYNVSVKRK
+999 
-1012 NKKVGEE
+1012 
-1019 NAFLISPLNGLSDE
+1019 
-1033 AAICSNVA
+1033 
-1041 YRKATQMLIPKA
+1041 LIPIVY
-1053 TLTNGETLEVQ
+1053 LWPILY
-1064 VQSIDLMG
+1064 S
-1072 EHSPM
+1072 S
-1077 TKPVEVTI
+1077 
-1085 NNDGYIKVKDSHVT
+1085 
-1099 ASLGTV
+1099 
-1105 VSFVGTKGTSY
+1105 TS
-1116 SIDGGEGATIK
+1116 
-1127 KDYGNGE
+1127 N
-1134 YQVAWNTPGTKK
+1134 
-1146 VTITVDGKAYS
+1146 
-1157 TNIIAYDFA
+1157 
-1166 DLTLHFPAKVLRNT
+1166 
-1180 PITVKVP
+1180 
-1187 NGFSQY
+1187 
-1193 SPIDYGFKAADN
+1193 
-1205 YVVRYEKGDST
+1205 
-1216 ATFTFKNSGEA
+1216 
-1227 KVCAFCKF
+1227 
-1235 DNSELSKE
+1235 
-1243 NNVNVIDASM
+1243 
-1253 PAAKISEVI
+1253 
-1262 GDGTNYRISWQ
+1262 
-1273 PATNAEIA
+1273 
-1281 KVEIFRETNR
+1281 
-1291 MNQYEVLATVD
+1291 
-1302 MNVGTYLDETSD
+1302 
-1314 NRIQAHRYRIR
+1314 
-1325 YIASNEVQKSA
+1325 
-1336 YSTPHN
+1336 
-1342 PLHVMINQ
+1342 
-1350 CGSGYNLMWNAYEGM
+1350 
-1365 NVESYT
+1365 
-1371 ILRGTSEDSLQ
+1371 
-1382 PIEYVA
+1382 
-1388 GSQQSYTDL
+1388 
-1397 TAKAGKYYYAV
+1397 
-1408 AFTPASGSTYAK
+1408 
-1420 SRAARA
+1420 
-1426 SHGIRSNII
+1426 
-1435 STEEAL
+1435 
-1441 PATLATSIAINCV
+1441 
-1454 ESNNS
+1454 
-1459 LTNTQQTIHL
+1459 
-1469 YGVVLPTYS
+1469 
-1478 TYSRVSW
+1478 
-1485 SVVRNDDLASISN
+1485 
-1498 NGVLTAKGGRGLV
+1498 
-1511 TVRATTLDGSNL
+1511 
-1523 YVDYDVACN
+1523 
-1532 VDKEAVGIVIVEKD
+1532 
-1546 GLSTDVKPIIYY
+1546 
-1558 DLEGRKI
+1558 
-1565 QTPARGHLYITNKGQ
+1565 
-1580 KIVF
+1580 

>member
-1 MLIGLVVACCGQ
+1 MLIGLIVACCGQ
-13 VLADDK
+13 ALADGK

-46 EVVGGT
+46 EVVGGNNHPAFNRNIVISKINGELLNNYRLGSLIDNLVILNNSNHIYILT
-52 DRVGYSEQNAPIVS
+52 EQKVGYTAYLFDYPSLKRLALKPYS
-66 KTNGTLVKIINT
+66 CF
-78 ENLANNWFYNLVMY
+78 ANNGSN
-92 HNTTGPYIFE
+92 
-102 ENYYE
+102 
-107 QYNARNMRLWEY
+107 
-119 ASFKQLPPVASYGI
+119 SFTFLGTP
-133 DLNNDGLL
+133 NR
-141 TYIGDINAD
+141 T
-150 DSTFTVWKQKK
+150 DSTFTVWKQQA
-161 DGSFYKTKI
+161 DGTLIESKI

-176 SQIKSSAISNCAPSG
+176 SQLKSIAISNCPPSG
-191 LGSNVGSLG
+191 LNNPSSLG
-200 DGMFVRSKENTMVD
+200 DGMFVRAKENNWVD
-214 WDEEISEAKSSR
+214 WEEESTMAKGARS
-226 TIAIDGENSRSFIKS
+226 IANDDDDKIKTG
-241 ADFNGDG
+241 DLNGDG
-248 RIDFVR
+248 LVDFVL
-254 GSYIFYNLGNDKFF
+254 GKYIYYNLGNDKFF

-277 PADLNGDGL
+277 PADFNGDGL

-291 FGNGNVDLYLAQ
+291 FGNGNVDLYLTQ
-303 PDGKLSEKK
+303 TDGKLAEKK
-312 TIFSNEAM
+312 TIFTNEAM

-336 LLFVPTSEATY
+336 LLFIPTSDATY

-352 NDGNGVF
+352 NDGKGVF
-359 KKKESYIEGKYKS
+359 KKKESYIDGKYTS

-378 DADGLYEVLIN
+378 DADGLYEVLVTN
-389 KTIDDYYQE
+389 TDAQK
-398 QSENDYLLKCNK
+398 DYLLKCNK
-410 DFTTTLIELP
+410 NFTTDLVELP
-420 EGKHKLL
+420 EGLNKIL

-432 DGITEINSGA
+432 DGVTEINSGA
-442 SYTPLANTKK
+442 SYTPLANAKK

-460 KPIVKLSAE
+460 KPIAVLQPEDGKLK
-469 ENLLEITWAEGKDA
+469 ITWKKGKDA
-483 ETSSCD
+483 QTSSCD
-489 LTYELRIGTAS
+489 LTYELRIGTAP

-512 DGTRRNLLDGNIGHL
+512 DGTRRNLMDGSMGRSL
-527 RRYIFDTNSLP
+527 KYLFDASYLTE
-538 IGQYYI
+538 GKYYI
-544 AVQAIDAGN
+544 AVQAVDAGN
-553 MGGEWSDEFVYNHQ
+553 MGGEWSDEFVYEHQ
-567 QIAAPVIAHIPS
+567 QVAVPTIMPIPS
-579 AYSTVDTISLRVQ
+579 TYCTADTIALRVQ
-592 NSMEDA
+592 NSRKDA
-598 TYTWNIPHGKIISAS
+598 TYTWNIPHGKVISAS
-613 ANNDQIDVVF
+613 GNNGNVNVVF

-628 LKVGVQMAFDGK
+628 LSIGVQMA
-640 LYNAQDITFL
+640 YNGHVYKSQDVSFL
-650 LSPAKAPTIRPPY
+650 LAPAKEPILNMPEIKD
-663 HYYSLFLDIDQ
+663 LFLDMDQ
-674 DGDVEC
+674 DGNVEI
-680 KNNGHD
+680 KNGLGNFVKLD
-686 FMKYDS
+686 AT
-692 IKKEY
+692 KEY
-697 TSIKKSWNSDVS
+697 SSIKKSWNADLNSACDCV
-709 GTTNFAVFDIN
+709 VFDFN
-720 KDGYPDMYL
+720 KDGYPDIYMS
-729 GGLKKG
+729 GLQKG

-743 QDCDFEYFSKTYT
+743 QDCDFEYFTETYANI
-756 GLPKDSYMTYD
+756 GNYGDIVYD
-767 IDNDGNFD
+767 IKNDGIFD
-775 LVSGDLYYNS
+775 HQKRSSFGYYN
-785 GDGYIFNKKYINS
+785 
-798 SKFFDFNRD
+798 DFNRD
-807 GAWDYEYYKSFY
+807 GFWDERGTSDGGKYEIAFGPTYDSQKLFYKFEDRLGSF
-819 YDTRVK
+819 D
-825 LNKNKELGTD
+825 
-835 FGEERVFCKDRV
+835 
-847 SGFADFNNDGYLD
+847 GFADFNNDGYLD
-860 GYYYNDDATKII
+860 GWYMTGQYKGEVSRVV

-883 CTETVEIPNPYG
+883 CTETIEISISGREPRII
-895 YTGYEL
+895 
-901 VDIDNNGYLDFAFQ
+901 DIDNNGYLDFVFYSQ
-915 GKGRSAILMDKDF
+915 YGGHAILMDKDF
-928 KYTVVYTGQA
+928 GYKIVNITQSCYCT
-938 YVDDNQYYPKYWFP
+938 DQYYERAWLP

-964 NIKNEAPKAPQYV
+964 NIKNEAPNAPQYV
-977 SAQQTEEGLLLKWAD
+977 SAQQTEDGLLLKWAD

-1053 TLTNGETLEVQ
+1053 ALTNGETLEVQ

-1099 ASLGTV
+1099 ALLGTV

-1127 KDYGNGE
+1127 KDYGKGE
-1134 YQVAWNTPGTKK
+1134 YLVAWNTPGTKK

-1166 DLTLHFPAKVLRNT
+1166 DLTLDFPAKVLRNT

-1193 SPIDYGFKAADN
+1193 SPIDYGFKSADN

-1216 ATFTFKNSGEA
+1216 ATFTFKNSGEVT
-1227 KVCAFCKF
+1227 VCAFCKF
-1235 DNSELSKE
+1235 DNSELSKK
-1243 NNVNVIDASM
+1243 NKVNVIDASM
-1253 PAAKISEVI
+1253 PAANISEVI
-1262 GDGTNYRISWQ
+1262 GDGANYRINWQ
-1273 PATNAEIA
+1273 PASNAEIA
-1281 KVEIFRETNR
+1281 KVEISRETNR

-1325 YIASNEVQKSA
+1325 YIASNEVQTSA

-1350 CGSGYNLMWNAYEGM
+1350 CGNGYNLMWNAYEGM

-1371 ILRGTSEDSLQ
+1371 ILRGTSEDNLQ

-1397 TAKAGKYYYAV
+1397 TANAGKYYYAV
-1408 AFTPASGSTYAK
+1408 AFSPASGSTYAK

-1441 PATLATSIAINCV
+1441 PTTLATSIAINCV

>member
-1 MLIGLVVACCGQ
+1 MKQISYLKSPAWHRCLMLIGLIVACCGQ
-13 VLADDK
+13 ALADGK

-46 EVVGGT
+46 EVVGGNNHPAFNRNIVISKINGELLNNYRLGSLIDNLVILNNSNHIYILT
-52 DRVGYSEQNAPIVS
+52 EQKVGYTAYLFDYPSLKRLALKPYS
-66 KTNGTLVKIINT
+66 CF
-78 ENLANNWFYNLVMY
+78 ANNGSN
-92 HNTTGPYIFE
+92 
-102 ENYYE
+102 
-107 QYNARNMRLWEY
+107 
-119 ASFKQLPPVASYGI
+119 SFTFLGTP
-133 DLNNDGLL
+133 NR
-141 TYIGDINAD
+141 T
-150 DSTFTVWKQKK
+150 DSTFTVWKQQA
-161 DGSFYKTKI
+161 DGTLIESKI

-176 SQIKSSAISNCAPSG
+176 SQLKSIAISNCPPSG
-191 LGSNVGSLG
+191 LNNPSSLG
-200 DGMFVRSKENTMVD
+200 DGMFVRAKENNWVD
-214 WDEEISEAKSSR
+214 WEEESTMAKGARS
-226 TIAIDGENSRSFIKS
+226 IANDDDDKIKTG
-241 ADFNGDG
+241 DLNGDG
-248 RIDFVR
+248 LVDFVL
-254 GSYIFYNLGNDKFF
+254 GKYIYYNLGNDKFF

-277 PADLNGDGL
+277 PADFNGDGL

-291 FGNGNVDLYLAQ
+291 FGNGNVDLYLTQ
-303 PDGKLSEKK
+303 TDGKLAEKK
-312 TIFSNEAM
+312 TIFTNEAM

-336 LLFVPTSEATY
+336 LLFIPTSDATY

-352 NDGNGVF
+352 NDGKGVF
-359 KKKESYIEGKYKS
+359 KKKESYIDGKYTS

-378 DADGLYEVLIN
+378 DADGLYEVLVTN
-389 KTIDDYYQE
+389 TDAQK
-398 QSENDYLLKCNK
+398 DYLLKCNK
-410 DFTTTLIELP
+410 NFTTDLVELP
-420 EGKHKLL
+420 EGLNKIL

-432 DGITEINSGA
+432 DGVTEINSGA
-442 SYTPLANTKK
+442 SYTPLANAKK

-460 KPIVKLSAE
+460 KPIAVLQPEDGKLK
-469 ENLLEITWAEGKDA
+469 ITWKKGKDA
-483 ETSSCD
+483 QTSSCD
-489 LTYELRIGTAS
+489 LTYELRIGTAP

-512 DGTRRNLLDGNIGHL
+512 DGTRRNLMDGSMGRSL
-527 RRYIFDTNSLP
+527 KYLFDASYLTE
-538 IGQYYI
+538 GKYYI
-544 AVQAIDAGN
+544 AVQAVDAGN
-553 MGGEWSDEFVYNHQ
+553 MGGEWSDEFVYEHQ
-567 QIAAPVIAHIPS
+567 QVAVPTIMPIPS
-579 AYSTVDTISLRVQ
+579 TYCTADTIALRVQ
-592 NSMEDA
+592 NSRKDA
-598 TYTWNIPHGKIISAS
+598 TYTWNIPHGKVISAS
-613 ANNDQIDVVF
+613 GNNGNVNVVF

-628 LKVGVQMAFDGK
+628 LSIGVQMA
-640 LYNAQDITFL
+640 YNGHVYKSQDVSFL
-650 LSPAKAPTIRPPY
+650 LAPAKEPILNMPEIKD
-663 HYYSLFLDIDQ
+663 LFLDMDQ
-674 DGDVEC
+674 DGNVEI
-680 KNNGHD
+680 KNGLGNFVKLD
-686 FMKYDS
+686 AT
-692 IKKEY
+692 KEY
-697 TSIKKSWNSDVS
+697 SSIKKSWNADLNSARDCV
-709 GTTNFAVFDIN
+709 VFDFN
-720 KDGYPDMYL
+720 KDGYPDIYMS
-729 GGLKKG
+729 GLQKG

-743 QDCDFEYFSKTYT
+743 QDCDFEYFTETYANI
-756 GLPKDSYMTYD
+756 GNYGDIVYD
-767 IDNDGNFD
+767 IKNDGIFD
-775 LVSGDLYYNS
+775 HQKRSSFGYYN
-785 GDGYIFNKKYINS
+785 
-798 SKFFDFNRD
+798 DFNRD
-807 GAWDYEYYKSFY
+807 GFWDERGTSDGGKYEIAFGPTYDSQKLFYKFEDRLGSF
-819 YDTRVK
+819 D
-825 LNKNKELGTD
+825 
-835 FGEERVFCKDRV
+835 
-847 SGFADFNNDGYLD
+847 GFADFNNDGYLD
-860 GYYYNDDATKII
+860 GWYMTGQYKGEVSRVV

-883 CTETVEIPNPYG
+883 CTETIEISISGREPRII
-895 YTGYEL
+895 
-901 VDIDNNGYLDFAFQ
+901 DIDNNGYLDFVFYSQ
-915 GKGRSAILMDKDF
+915 YGGHAILMDKDF
-928 KYTVVYTGQA
+928 GYKIVNITQSCYCT
-938 YVDDNQYYPKYWFP
+938 DQYYERAWLP

-964 NIKNEAPKAPQYV
+964 NIKNEAPNAPQYV
-977 SAQQTEEGLLLKWAD
+977 SAQQTEDGLLLKWAD

-1053 TLTNGETLEVQ
+1053 ALTNGETLEVQ

-1099 ASLGTV
+1099 ALLGTV

-1127 KDYGNGE
+1127 KDYGKGE
-1134 YQVAWNTPGTKK
+1134 YLVAWNTPGTKK

-1166 DLTLHFPAKVLRNT
+1166 DLTLDFPAKVLRNT

-1193 SPIDYGFKAADN
+1193 SPIDYGFKSADN

-1216 ATFTFKNSGEA
+1216 ATFTFKNSGEVT
-1227 KVCAFCKF
+1227 VCAFCKF
-1235 DNSELSKE
+1235 DNSELSKK
-1243 NNVNVIDASM
+1243 NKVNVIDASM
-1253 PAAKISEVI
+1253 PAANISEVI
-1262 GDGTNYRISWQ
+1262 GDGANYRINWQ
-1273 PATNAEIA
+1273 PASNAEIA
-1281 KVEIFRETNR
+1281 KVEISRETNR

-1325 YIASNEVQKSA
+1325 YIASNEVQTSA

-1350 CGSGYNLMWNAYEGM
+1350 CGNGYNLMWNAYEGM

-1371 ILRGTSEDSLQ
+1371 ILRGTSEDNLQ

-1397 TAKAGKYYYAV
+1397 TANAGKYYYAV
-1408 AFTPASGSTYAK
+1408 AFSPASGSTYAK

-1441 PATLATSIAINCV
+1441 PTTLATSIAINCV

-1511 TVRATTLDGSNL
+1511 TVRATTLDGSKL

-1532 VDKEAVGIVIVEKD
+1532 VDKEAVGIVIVEND
-1546 GLSTDVKPIIYY
+1546 GVTTDVKPTIYY

-1580 KIVF
+1580 KVVF

>member
-538 IGQYYI
+538 
-544 AVQAIDAGN
+544 
-553 MGGEWSDEFVYNHQ
+553 
-567 QIAAPVIAHIPS
+567 
-579 AYSTVDTISLRVQ
+579 
-592 NSMEDA
+592 
-598 TYTWNIPHGKIISAS
+598 
-613 ANNDQIDVVF
+613 
-623 DKAGE
+623 
-628 LKVGVQMAFDGK
+628 MA
-640 LYNAQDITFL
+640 
-650 LSPAKAPTIRPPY
+650 
-663 HYYSLFLDIDQ
+663 
-674 DGDVEC
+674 
-680 KNNGHD
+680 
-686 FMKYDS
+686 
-692 IKKEY
+692 
-697 TSIKKSWNSDVS
+697 
-709 GTTNFAVFDIN
+709 
-720 KDGYPDMYL
+720 
-729 GGLKKG
+729 
-735 NTFINSGE
+735 
-743 QDCDFEYFSKTYT
+743 
-756 GLPKDSYMTYD
+756 
-767 IDNDGNFD
+767 
-775 LVSGDLYYNS
+775 
-785 GDGYIFNKKYINS
+785 
-798 SKFFDFNRD
+798 
-807 GAWDYEYYKSFY
+807 
-819 YDTRVK
+819 
-825 LNKNKELGTD
+825 
-835 FGEERVFCKDRV
+835 
-847 SGFADFNNDGYLD
+847 
-860 GYYYNDDATKII
+860 
-872 IVKGKPIEEWP
+872 
-883 CTETVEIPNPYG
+883 
-895 YTGYEL
+895 
-901 VDIDNNGYLDFAFQ
+901 
-915 GKGRSAILMDKDF
+915 
-928 KYTVVYTGQA
+928 
-938 YVDDNQYYPKYWFP
+938 
-952 LTRNAYPAGLLS
+952 
-964 NIKNEAPKAPQYV
+964 
-977 SAQQTEEGLLLKWAD
+977 
-992 AEDDHTP
+992 
-999 AVQMRYNVSVKRK
+999 
-1012 NKKVGEE
+1012 
-1019 NAFLISPLNGLSDE
+1019 
-1033 AAICSNVA
+1033 
-1041 YRKATQMLIPKA
+1041 
-1053 TLTNGETLEVQ
+1053 
-1064 VQSIDLMG
+1064 
-1072 EHSPM
+1072 
-1077 TKPVEVTI
+1077 
-1085 NNDGYIKVKDSHVT
+1085 
-1099 ASLGTV
+1099 
-1105 VSFVGTKGTSY
+1105 
-1116 SIDGGEGATIK
+1116 
-1127 KDYGNGE
+1127 
-1134 YQVAWNTPGTKK
+1134 
-1146 VTITVDGKAYS
+1146 
-1157 TNIIAYDFA
+1157 NII
-1166 DLTLHFPAKVLRNT
+1166 
-1180 PITVKVP
+1180 
-1187 NGFSQY
+1187 
-1193 SPIDYGFKAADN
+1193 
-1205 YVVRYEKGDST
+1205 
-1216 ATFTFKNSGEA
+1216 
-1227 KVCAFCKF
+1227 
-1235 DNSELSKE
+1235 
-1243 NNVNVIDASM
+1243 
-1253 PAAKISEVI
+1253 
-1262 GDGTNYRISWQ
+1262 
-1273 PATNAEIA
+1273 
-1281 KVEIFRETNR
+1281 
-1291 MNQYEVLATVD
+1291 
-1302 MNVGTYLDETSD
+1302 
-1314 NRIQAHRYRIR
+1314 
-1325 YIASNEVQKSA
+1325 
-1336 YSTPHN
+1336 
-1342 PLHVMINQ
+1342 
-1350 CGSGYNLMWNAYEGM
+1350 
-1365 NVESYT
+1365 
-1371 ILRGTSEDSLQ
+1371 
-1382 PIEYVA
+1382 
-1388 GSQQSYTDL
+1388 
-1397 TAKAGKYYYAV
+1397 
-1408 AFTPASGSTYAK
+1408 
-1420 SRAARA
+1420 
-1426 SHGIRSNII
+1426 
-1435 STEEAL
+1435 
-1441 PATLATSIAINCV
+1441 
-1454 ESNNS
+1454 
-1459 LTNTQQTIHL
+1459 
-1469 YGVVLPTYS
+1469 
-1478 TYSRVSW
+1478 
-1485 SVVRNDDLASISN
+1485 
-1498 NGVLTAKGGRGLV
+1498 
-1511 TVRATTLDGSNL
+1511 
-1523 YVDYDVACN
+1523 
-1532 VDKEAVGIVIVEKD
+1532 
-1546 GLSTDVKPIIYY
+1546 
-1558 DLEGRKI
+1558 
-1565 QTPARGHLYITNKGQ
+1565 
-1580 KIVF
+1580 

>member
-1 MLIGLVVACCGQ
+1 MLIGLIVTCYGQ
-13 VLADDK
+13 ALADGK
-19 VTYSSDVHPTQI
+19 VTYSSDVHPTNI

-46 EVVGGT
+46 EVVGGDNNSAWNRNIMISKVNGELLNNYPLGSFT
-52 DRVGYSEQNAPIVS
+52 DNLVILNNSNHIYILTEQKVGYTAYLFDYPSLKRLALKPYS
-66 KTNGTLVKIINT
+66 CF
-78 ENLANNWFYNLVMY
+78 ANNGSN
-92 HNTTGPYIFE
+92 
-102 ENYYE
+102 
-107 QYNARNMRLWEY
+107 
-119 ASFKQLPPVASYGI
+119 SFTFLGTP
-133 DLNNDGLL
+133 NRR
-141 TYIGDINAD
+141 
-150 DSTFTVWKQKK
+150 DSTFTVWKQQA
-161 DGSFYKTKI
+161 GGTLIESKI

-176 SQIKSSAISNCAPSG
+176 SQLKSIAISNCPPSG
-191 LGSNVGSLG
+191 LNNPSSLG
-200 DGMFVRSKENTMVD
+200 DGMFVRAKENNWVD
-214 WDEEISEAKSSR
+214 WEEKSTMAKGARSIANDDEEEKKYK
-226 TIAIDGENSRSFIKS
+226 TGDL
-241 ADFNGDG
+241 NGDG
-248 RIDFVR
+248 LVDFVL
-254 GSYIFYNLGNDKFF
+254 GKYIYYNLGNDKFF

-277 PADLNGDGL
+277 PADFNGDGL

-291 FGNGNVDLYLAQ
+291 FGNGNVDLYLTKT
-303 PDGKLSEKK
+303 DGKLAEKK
-312 TIFSNEAM
+312 TIFTNEAM

-336 LLFVPTSEATY
+336 LLFIPTSDATY

-359 KKKESYIEGKYKS
+359 KKKESYIDGKYTS

-378 DADGLYEVLIN
+378 DADGLYEVLVTN
-389 KTIDDYYQE
+389 TDAQK
-398 QSENDYLLKCNK
+398 DYLLKCNK
-410 DFTTTLIELP
+410 NFTTDLVELP
-420 EGKHKLL
+420 DGLNKIL

-442 SYTPLANTKK
+442 SYTPLANAKK

-460 KPIVKLSAE
+460 KPIAALQPEDGKLK
-469 ENLLEITWAEGKDA
+469 ITWKQGKDA
-483 ETSSCD
+483 QTSSCD
-489 LTYELRIGTAS
+489 LTYELRIGTAP

-512 DGTRRNLLDGNIGHL
+512 DGTRRNLMDGSMGRSL
-527 RRYIFDTNSLP
+527 KYLFDASYLTE
-538 IGQYYI
+538 GKYYI
-544 AVQAIDAGN
+544 AVQAVDAGN
-553 MGGEWSDEFVYNHQ
+553 MGGEWSDEFVYEHQ
-567 QIAAPVIAHIPS
+567 QVAVPVIMPIPS
-579 AYSTVDTISLRVQ
+579 TYCTADTIALRVQ
-592 NSMEDA
+592 NGRKDA
-598 TYTWNIPHGKIISAS
+598 TYTWNIPHGKVISAS
-613 ANNDQIDVVF
+613 GNNGNVNVVF

-628 LKVGVQMAFDGK
+628 LSIGVQMA
-640 LYNAQDITFL
+640 YNGHVYKSQDVSFL
-650 LSPAKAPTIRPPY
+650 LAPAKEPILNMPNNKD
-663 HYYSLFLDIDQ
+663 LFLDMDQ
-674 DGDVEC
+674 DGNVEI
-680 KNNGHD
+680 KNGLGNFVKLD
-686 FMKYDS
+686 AT
-692 IKKEY
+692 KEY
-697 TSIKKSWNSDVS
+697 SSIKKSWNADLSS
-709 GTTNFAVFDIN
+709 ARQCLVFDFN
-720 KDGYPDMYL
+720 KDGYPDIYMS
-729 GGLKKG
+729 GLQKG

-743 QDCDFEYFSKTYT
+743 QDCDFEYFTETYANI
-756 GLPKDSYMTYD
+756 GDYGDVVYD
-767 IDNDGNFD
+767 IENDGIFEHQKR
-775 LVSGDLYYNS
+775 SSFGYYN
-785 GDGYIFNKKYINS
+785 
-798 SKFFDFNRD
+798 DFNRD
-807 GAWDYEYYKSFY
+807 GFWDERGSYDGKYEIAFGPTYNSQKLFYKF
-819 YDTRVK
+819 
-825 LNKNKELGTD
+825 
-835 FGEERVFCKDRV
+835 EERLGSFD
-847 SGFADFNNDGYLD
+847 GFADFNNDGYLD
-860 GYYYNDDATKII
+860 GWYMTGQYKGEVSRVV

-883 CTETVEIPNPYG
+883 CTETIEISISRSEPRII
-895 YTGYEL
+895 
-901 VDIDNNGYLDFAFQ
+901 DIDNNGYLDFVFYNQ
-915 GKGRSAILMDKDF
+915 YGGHAILMDKDF
-928 KYTVVYTGQA
+928 GYKIVNITQSCYCT
-938 YVDDNQYYPKYWFP
+938 DQYYERAWLP

-1099 ASLGTV
+1099 ALLGTV

-1127 KDYGNGE
+1127 KDYGKGE
-1134 YQVAWNTPGTKK
+1134 YLVAWSTPGTKK

-1193 SPIDYGFKAADN
+1193 SPIDYGFKSADN

-1216 ATFTFKNSGEA
+1216 ATFTFKNSGEVT
-1227 KVCAFCKF
+1227 VCAFCKF
-1235 DNSELSKE
+1235 DNSELSKK
-1243 NNVNVIDASM
+1243 NKVNVIDASM
-1253 PAAKISEVI
+1253 PAARISEVI
-1262 GDGTNYRISWQ
+1262 GDGANYRINWQ

-1281 KVEIFRETNR
+1281 KVEICRETNR

>member
-1 MLIGLVVACCGQ
+1 MLIGLIVTCCGQ
-13 VLADDK
+13 AFADGK
-19 VTYSSDVHPTQI
+19 VTYSSDVHPTNI

-46 EVVGGT
+46 EVVGGDNNFAWNRNIMISKVNGELLNNYPLGSST
-52 DRVGYSEQNAPIVS
+52 DNLVILNNSNHIYILTEQKVGYTAYLFDYPSLKQLALKPYS
-66 KTNGTLVKIINT
+66 CF
-78 ENLANNWFYNLVMY
+78 ANNGSN
-92 HNTTGPYIFE
+92 
-102 ENYYE
+102 
-107 QYNARNMRLWEY
+107 
-119 ASFKQLPPVASYGI
+119 SFTFLGTP
-133 DLNNDGLL
+133 NR
-141 TYIGDINAD
+141 T
-150 DSTFTVWKQKK
+150 DSTFTVWKQQA
-161 DGSFYKTKI
+161 GGTLIESKI

-176 SQIKSSAISNCAPSG
+176 SQLKSIAISNCPPSG
-191 LGSNVGSLG
+191 LNNPSSLG
-200 DGMFVRSKENTMVD
+200 DGMFVRAKENNWVD
-214 WDEEISEAKSSR
+214 WEVESTMAKGAHSIANDDEEEKKYK
-226 TIAIDGENSRSFIKS
+226 TGDL
-241 ADFNGDG
+241 NGDG
-248 RIDFVR
+248 LVDFVL
-254 GSYIFYNLGNDKFF
+254 GKYIYYNLGNGKFF

-277 PADLNGDGL
+277 PADFNGDGL

-291 FGNGNVDLYLAQ
+291 FGNGNVDLYLTKT
-303 PDGKLSEKK
+303 DGKLAEKK
-312 TIFSNEAM
+312 TIFTNEAM

-336 LLFVPTSEATY
+336 LLFIPTSDATY

-359 KKKESYIEGKYKS
+359 KKKESYIDGKYTS

-378 DADGLYEVLIN
+378 DADGLYEVLVTN
-389 KTIDDYYQE
+389 TDAQK
-398 QSENDYLLKCNK
+398 DYLLKCNK
-410 DFTTTLIELP
+410 NFTTELVELP
-420 EGKHKLL
+420 EGLNKIL

-432 DGITEINSGA
+432 DGVTEINSCT
-442 SYTPLANTKK
+442 SYIPLANAKK
-452 NTRPEKMS
+452 NTCPEKMS
-460 KPIVKLSAE
+460 KPIAVLQPEDGKLK
-469 ENLLEITWAEGKDA
+469 ITWKQGKDA
-483 ETSSCD
+483 QTSSCD
-489 LTYELRIGTAS
+489 LTYELRIGTAP

-512 DGTRRNLLDGNIGHL
+512 DGTRRNLMDGSMGRSL
-527 RRYIFDTNSLP
+527 KYLFDASYLTE
-538 IGQYYI
+538 GKYYI
-544 AVQAIDAGN
+544 AVQAVDAGN
-553 MGGEWSDEFVYNHQ
+553 MGGEWSDELVYEHQ
-567 QIAAPVIAHIPS
+567 QVAVPVIMPIPS
-579 AYSTVDTISLRVQ
+579 TYCTADTIALRVQ
-592 NSMEDA
+592 NSRKDA
-598 TYTWNIPHGKIISAS
+598 TYTWNIPHGKVISAS
-613 ANNDQIDVVF
+613 GNNGNVNVVF

-628 LKVGVQMAFDGK
+628 LSIGVQMA
-640 LYNAQDITFL
+640 YNGHVYKSQDVSFL
-650 LSPAKAPTIRPPY
+650 MAPAKEPILNMPKIKD
-663 HYYSLFLDIDQ
+663 LFLDMDQ
-674 DGDVEC
+674 DGNVEI
-680 KNNGHD
+680 KNGLGNFVKLD
-686 FMKYDS
+686 AT
-692 IKKEY
+692 KEY
-697 TSIKKSWNSDVS
+697 SSIKKSWNADLSS
-709 GTTNFAVFDIN
+709 ARQCLVFDFN
-720 KDGYPDMYL
+720 KDGYPDIYMS
-729 GGLKKG
+729 GLQKG

-743 QDCDFEYFSKTYT
+743 QDCDFEYFTKTYANI
-756 GLPKDSYMTYD
+756 GDYGDIVYD
-767 IDNDGNFD
+767 IENDGFFEHQK
-775 LVSGDLYYNS
+775 SSSFGYYN
-785 GDGYIFNKKYINS
+785 
-798 SKFFDFNRD
+798 DFNRD
-807 GAWDYEYYKSFY
+807 GFWDERGSSDDGKYEIAFGPTYNSQKLFYKF
-819 YDTRVK
+819 
-825 LNKNKELGTD
+825 
-835 FGEERVFCKDRV
+835 EERLGSFD
-847 SGFADFNNDGYLD
+847 GFADFNNDGYLD
-860 GYYYNDDATKII
+860 GWYMTGRYKGEVLRVV

-883 CTETVEIPNPYG
+883 CSEIIEIPISMDYPNII
-895 YTGYEL
+895 
-901 VDIDNNGYLDFAFQ
+901 DIDNNGYLDFVFYNQ
-915 GKGRSAILMDKDF
+915 YGGHAILMDKDF
-928 KYTVVYTGQA
+928 GYKIVNITQSCYCT
-938 YVDDNQYYPKYWFP
+938 DQYYERAWLP

-1077 TKPVEVTI
+1077 TKSVEVTI
-1085 NNDGYIKVKDSHVT
+1085 SNDGYIKVKDSHVT
-1099 ASLGTV
+1099 ALLGTV
-1105 VSFVGTKGTSY
+1105 VSFVETKGTSY

-1127 KDYGNGE
+1127 KDYGKGE
-1134 YQVAWNTPGTKK
+1134 YLVAWNTPGTKK

-1166 DLTLHFPAKVLRNT
+1166 DLTLDFPAKVLRNT

-1187 NGFSQY
+1187 KGFSQY
-1193 SPIDYGFKAADN
+1193 SPIDYGFKSADN

-1216 ATFTFKNSGEA
+1216 ATFTFKNSGEVT
-1227 KVCAFCKF
+1227 VCAFCKF
-1235 DNSELSKE
+1235 DNSELSKK
-1243 NNVNVIDASM
+1243 NKVNVIDASM
-1253 PAAKISEVI
+1253 PSARISEVI
-1262 GDGTNYRISWQ
+1262 GDGANYRINWQ
-1273 PATNAEIA
+1273 PASNAEIA
-1281 KVEIFRETNR
+1281 KVEISRETNR
-1291 MNQYEVLATVD
+1291 MNQYEVFATVD

-1325 YIASNEVQKSA
+1325 YIASNEVQTSA

-1371 ILRGTSEDSLQ
+1371 ILRGTSEDNLQ

-1397 TAKAGKYYYAV
+1397 TANAGKYYYAV
-1408 AFTPASGSTYAK
+1408 AFSPASGSTYAK

-1441 PATLATSIAINCV
+1441 PTTLATSIAINCV

-1511 TVRATTLDGSNL
+1511 TVRATTLDGSKL

>member
-13 VLADDK
+13 AFADDK
-19 VTYSSDVHPTQI
+19 VTYSSDVHPTYI

-46 EVVGGT
+46 EVVGGKDYPGWNRNIIISKINGELLKKYPNSSLINNLIILNNSNHFYILT
-52 DRVGYSEQNAPIVS
+52 EQKVGYTAYLFDYPSLKQLALEPYS
-66 KTNGTLVKIINT
+66 CF
-78 ENLANNWFYNLVMY
+78 ANNGSNSF
-92 HNTTGPYIFE
+92 IFLG
-102 ENYYE
+102 
-107 QYNARNMRLWEY
+107 APSR
-119 ASFKQLPPVASYGI
+119 K
-133 DLNNDGLL
+133 
-141 TYIGDINAD
+141 
-150 DSTFTVWKQKK
+150 DSTFTIWKQQT
-161 DGSFYKTKI
+161 DGTLIESKI

-176 SQIKSSAISNCAPSG
+176 SQIRSAAISNCPPSG
-191 LGSNVGSLG
+191 LNNPSSLG
-200 DGMFVRSKENTMVD
+200 DGMFVRAKENSWVD
-214 WDEEISEAKSSR
+214 WEEESAMAKGARS
-226 TIAIDGENSRSFIKS
+226 IANDDNEDKITTGDL
-241 ADFNGDG
+241 NGDG
-248 RIDFVR
+248 LVDFVL
-254 GSYIFYNLGNDKFF
+254 GKYIYYNLGKDKFF

-277 PADLNGDGL
+277 PADFNGDGL

-303 PDGKLSEKK
+303 ADGKLSEKK
-312 TIFSNEAM
+312 TIFTNEAM

-336 LLFVPTSEATY
+336 LLFIPTSDATY

-359 KKKESYIEGKYKS
+359 KKKESYIDGKYTS

-378 DADGLYEVLIN
+378 DADGLYEVLVTN
-389 KTIDDYYQE
+389 TDAQK
-398 QSENDYLLKCNK
+398 DYLLKCNK
-410 DFTTTLIELP
+410 NFTTDLVELP
-420 EGKHKLL
+420 EGLNKIL

-432 DGITEINSGA
+432 DGVTEINSCT
-442 SYTPLANTKK
+442 SYIPLANAKK
-452 NTRPEKMS
+452 NTCPEKMS
-460 KPIVKLSAE
+460 KPIAVLQPEDGKLK
-469 ENLLEITWAEGKDA
+469 ITWKQGKDA
-483 ETSSCD
+483 QTSSCD
-489 LTYELRIGTAS
+489 LTYELRIGTAP

-512 DGTRRNLLDGNIGHL
+512 DGTRRNLMDGSMGRSL
-527 RRYIFDTNSLP
+527 KYLFDASYLTE
-538 IGQYYI
+538 GKYYI
-544 AVQAIDAGN
+544 AVQAVDAGN
-553 MGGEWSDEFVYNHQ
+553 MGGEWSDELVYEHQ
-567 QIAAPVIAHIPS
+567 QVAVPVIMPIPS
-579 AYSTVDTISLRVQ
+579 TYCTADTIALRVQ
-592 NSMEDA
+592 NSRKDA
-598 TYTWNIPHGKIISAS
+598 TYTWNIPHGKVISAS
-613 ANNDQIDVVF
+613 GNNGNVNVVF

-628 LKVGVQMAFDGK
+628 LSIGVQMA
-640 LYNAQDITFL
+640 YNGHVYKSQDVSFL
-650 LSPAKAPTIRPPY
+650 MAPAKEPILNMPNNKD
-663 HYYSLFLDIDQ
+663 LFLDMDQ
-674 DGDVEC
+674 DGNVEI
-680 KNNGHD
+680 KNGLGNFVKLD
-686 FMKYDS
+686 AT
-692 IKKEY
+692 KEY
-697 TSIKKSWNSDVS
+697 SSIKKSWNADLSSARDCL
-709 GTTNFAVFDIN
+709 VFDFN
-720 KDGYPDMYL
+720 KDGYPDIYMS
-729 GGLKKG
+729 GLQKG
-735 NTFINSGE
+735 NTFVNSGE
-743 QDCDFEYFSKTYT
+743 QDCDFEYFTETYANI
-756 GLPKDSYMTYD
+756 GDYGDVVYD
-767 IDNDGNFD
+767 IENDG
-775 LVSGDLYYNS
+775 
-785 GDGYIFNKKYINS
+785 IFEHQKRTDFGVYS
-798 SKFFDFNRD
+798 DFNRD
-807 GAWDYEYYKSFY
+807 GFWDKRGSDDGKYEIAFGPTYDSQKLFYKFEDRLGSF
-819 YDTRVK
+819 D
-825 LNKNKELGTD
+825 
-835 FGEERVFCKDRV
+835 
-847 SGFADFNNDGYLD
+847 GFADFNNDGYLD
-860 GYYYNDDATKII
+860 GWYMTGQYKGEVLRVV

-883 CTETVEIPNPYG
+883 CSEIIEIPISMHYPKII
-895 YTGYEL
+895 
-901 VDIDNNGYLDFAFQ
+901 DIDNNGYLDFVFYNQ
-915 GKGRSAILMDKDF
+915 YGGHAILMDKDF
-928 KYTVVYTGQA
+928 GYKIVNITQSCYCT
-938 YVDDNQYYPKYWFP
+938 DQYYERAWLP

-977 SAQQTEEGLLLKWAD
+977 SAQQTEDGLLLKWAD

-1099 ASLGTV
+1099 ALLGTV

-1116 SIDGGEGATIK
+1116 SIDGGEGAIIK
-1127 KDYGNGE
+1127 KDYGKGE
-1134 YQVAWNTPGTKK
+1134 YLVAWSTPGTKK

-1157 TNIIAYDFA
+1157 TNISAYDFA
-1166 DLTLHFPAKVLRNT
+1166 DLTLDFPVKVLRNT

-1227 KVCAFCKF
+1227 KVCTFCKF

-1253 PAAKISEVI
+1253 PAARISEVI
-1262 GDGTNYRISWQ
+1262 GDGANYRINWQ

-1281 KVEIFRETNR
+1281 KVEISRETNR

-1325 YIASNEVQKSA
+1325 YIASNEVQTST

-1350 CGSGYNLMWNAYEGM
+1350 CGNGYNLMWNAYEGM

-1371 ILRGTSEDSLQ
+1371 ILRGTSEDNLQ

-1408 AFTPASGSTYAK
+1408 TFTPASSSTYAK
-1420 SRAARA
+1420 SRAARTNY
-1426 SHGIRSNII
+1426 GIRSNVV

-1441 PATLATSIAINCV
+1441 PTTLATSIAINCV

-1498 NGVLTAKGGRGLV
+1498 NGVLTAKGGQGIV

-1532 VDKEAVGIVIVEKD
+1532 VDKETTGIAIIEKT
-1546 GLSTDVKPIIYY
+1546 GVATDNKPTIYY
-1558 DLEGRKI
+1558 DIEGRMI

>member
-1 MLIGLVVACCGQ
+1 MLVGLIVACCGQ
-13 VLADDK
+13 MFADDK
-19 VTYSSDVHPTQI
+19 VTYSSDVHPTNI

-46 EVVGGT
+46 EVVGGDNNSAWKRNIVISKVNGELLNNYPLGSLIENLIILNNSNHIYILT
-52 DRVGYSEQNAPIVS
+52 EQKVGYTTYLFDYPSLKQLALKPFS
-66 KTNGTLVKIINT
+66 CF
-78 ENLANNWFYNLVMY
+78 ANNGSN
-92 HNTTGPYIFE
+92 
-102 ENYYE
+102 
-107 QYNARNMRLWEY
+107 
-119 ASFKQLPPVASYGI
+119 SFTFLGAPNRA
-133 DLNNDGLL
+133 
-141 TYIGDINAD
+141 
-150 DSTFTVWKQKK
+150 DSTFTVWKQQA
-161 DGSFYKTKI
+161 DGTLIESKI
-170 SYTSDV
+170 SYTSNV
-176 SQIKSSAISNCAPSG
+176 SQLKNIAISNCPPSG
-191 LGSNVGSLG
+191 LNNPSSLG
-200 DGMFVRSKENTMVD
+200 DGMFVRAKENNWVD
-214 WDEEISEAKSSR
+214 WEEESTMAKGARS
-226 TIAIDGENSRSFIKS
+226 IANDDDDKIFKTGDL
-241 ADFNGDG
+241 NGDG
-248 RIDFVR
+248 LVDFVL
-254 GSYIFYNLGNDKFF
+254 GKYIYYNLGNDKFF

-277 PADLNGDGL
+277 PADFNGDGL

-291 FGNGNVDLYLAQ
+291 FGNGNVDLYLTQ
-303 PDGKLSEKK
+303 TDGKLAEKK
-312 TIFSNEAM
+312 TIFTNEAM

-336 LLFVPTSEATY
+336 LLFIPTSDATY

-352 NDGNGVF
+352 NDGNGAF
-359 KKKESYIEGKYKS
+359 KKKESYIDGKYTS

-378 DADGLYEVLIN
+378 DADGLYEILVSN
-389 KTIDDYYQE
+389 TETSK
-398 QSENDYLLKCNK
+398 DYLLKCNK
-410 DFTTTLIELP
+410 NFTTDLVELP
-420 EGKHKLL
+420 KGLNKIL

-432 DGITEINSGA
+432 DGVTEINSCT
-442 SYTPLANTKK
+442 SYIPLANAKK
-452 NTRPEKMS
+452 NTCPEKMS
-460 KPIVKLSAE
+460 KPIAVLQPEDGKLK
-469 ENLLEITWAEGKDA
+469 ITWKQGKDA
-483 ETSSCD
+483 QTSSCD
-489 LTYELRIGTAS
+489 LTYELRIGTAP

-512 DGTRRNLLDGNIGHL
+512 DGTRRNLMDGSMGRSL
-527 RRYIFDTNSLP
+527 KYLFDASYLTEEK
-538 IGQYYI
+538 YYI
-544 AVQAIDAGN
+544 AVQAVDAGN
-553 MGGEWSDEFVYNHQ
+553 MGGEWSDELVYEHQ
-567 QIAAPVIAHIPS
+567 QVAIPVIMPIPS
-579 AYSTVDTISLRVQ
+579 TYCTADTIALRVQ
-592 NSMEDA
+592 NSRKDA
-598 TYTWNIPHGKIISAS
+598 TYTWNIPHGKVISAS
-613 ANNDQIDVVF
+613 GNNGNVNVVF

-628 LKVGVQMAFDGK
+628 LSIGVQMA
-640 LYNAQDITFL
+640 YNGHVYKSQDVSFL
-650 LSPAKAPTIRPPY
+650 MAPAKEPILNMPNNKD
-663 HYYSLFLDIDQ
+663 LFLDMDQ
-674 DGDVEC
+674 DGNVEI
-680 KNNGHD
+680 KNGLGNFVKLD
-686 FMKYDS
+686 AT
-692 IKKEY
+692 KEY
-697 TSIKKSWNSDVS
+697 SSIKKSWNADLSSASDCL
-709 GTTNFAVFDIN
+709 VFDFN
-720 KDGYPDMYL
+720 KDGYPDIYMS
-729 GGLKKG
+729 GLQKG

-743 QDCDFEYFSKTYT
+743 QDCDFEYFTETYANI
-756 GLPKDSYMTYD
+756 GDYGDVVYD
-767 IDNDGNFD
+767 IENDG
-775 LVSGDLYYNS
+775 
-785 GDGYIFNKKYINS
+785 IFEHQKRTDFGVYS
-798 SKFFDFNRD
+798 DFNRD
-807 GAWDYEYYKSFY
+807 GFWDKRGSSDDGKYEIAFGPTYDSQKLFYKFEDRLGSF
-819 YDTRVK
+819 D
-825 LNKNKELGTD
+825 
-835 FGEERVFCKDRV
+835 
-847 SGFADFNNDGYLD
+847 GFADFNNDGYLD
-860 GYYYNDDATKII
+860 GWYMTGQYKGEVSRVV

-883 CTETVEIPNPYG
+883 CSEIIEIPISMHYPNII
-895 YTGYEL
+895 
-901 VDIDNNGYLDFAFQ
+901 DIDNNGYLDFVFYNQ
-915 GKGRSAILMDKDF
+915 YGGHAILMDKDF
-928 KYTVVYTGQA
+928 GYKIVNITQSCYCT
-938 YVDDNQYYPKYWFP
+938 DQYYERAWLP
-952 LTRNAYPAGLLS
+952 LIRNAYPAGLLS

-977 SAQQTEEGLLLKWAD
+977 SAQQTEDGLLLKWAD

-1053 TLTNGETLEVQ
+1053 ALTNGETLEVQ

-1116 SIDGGEGATIK
+1116 SIDGGDGATIK
-1127 KDYGNGE
+1127 KDYGKGE
-1134 YQVAWNTPGTKK
+1134 YLVAWITPGTKK

-1166 DLTLHFPAKVLRNT
+1166 DLTLDFPAKVLRNT

-1227 KVCAFCKF
+1227 KVCTFCKF

-1253 PAAKISEVI
+1253 PAARISEVI
-1262 GDGTNYRISWQ
+1262 GDGANYRINWQ
-1273 PATNAEIA
+1273 PASNAEIA
-1281 KVEIFRETNR
+1281 KVEISRETNR

-1325 YIASNEVQKSA
+1325 YIASNEVQTSA

-1350 CGSGYNLMWNAYEGM
+1350 CGNGYNLMWNAYEGM

-1371 ILRGTSEDSLQ
+1371 ILRGTSEDNLQ

-1397 TAKAGKYYYAV
+1397 TANAGKYYYAV
-1408 AFTPASGSTYAK
+1408 AFSPASGSTYAK

-1441 PATLATSIAINCV
+1441 PTTLATSIAINCV

-1511 TVRATTLDGSNL
+1511 TVRATTLDGSKL

-1532 VDKEAVGIVIVEKD
+1532 VDKEAVGIVIVEND
-1546 GLSTDVKPIIYY
+1546 GVATDKPTIYF

>member
-1 MLIGLVVACCGQ
+1 MNNSNHIYILTEQ
-13 VLADDK
+13 K
-19 VTYSSDVHPTQI
+19 VGYTAYLFDYP
-31 YSLKSFYDIDGDGIL
+31 SLKRL
-46 EVVGGT
+46 ALKP
-52 DRVGYSEQNAPIVS
+52 YSCF
-66 KTNGTLVKIINT
+66 
-78 ENLANNWFYNLVMY
+78 ANNGSN
-92 HNTTGPYIFE
+92 
-102 ENYYE
+102 
-107 QYNARNMRLWEY
+107 
-119 ASFKQLPPVASYGI
+119 SFTFLGTP
-133 DLNNDGLL
+133 NRR
-141 TYIGDINAD
+141 
-150 DSTFTVWKQKK
+150 DSTFTVWKQQA
-161 DGSFYKTKI
+161 GGTLIESKI

-176 SQIKSSAISNCAPSG
+176 SQLKSIAISNCPPSG
-191 LGSNVGSLG
+191 LNNPSSLG
-200 DGMFVRSKENTMVD
+200 DGMFVRAKENNWVD
-214 WDEEISEAKSSR
+214 WEEKSTMAKGARSIANDDEEEKKYK
-226 TIAIDGENSRSFIKS
+226 TGDL
-241 ADFNGDG
+241 NGDG
-248 RIDFVR
+248 LVDFVL
-254 GSYIFYNLGNDKFF
+254 GKYIYYNLGNDKFF

-277 PADLNGDGL
+277 PADFNGDGL

-291 FGNGNVDLYLAQ
+291 FGNGNVDLYLTKT
-303 PDGKLSEKK
+303 DGKLAEKK
-312 TIFSNEAM
+312 TIFTNEAM

-336 LLFVPTSEATY
+336 LLFIPTSDATY

-359 KKKESYIEGKYKS
+359 KKKESYIDGKYTS

-378 DADGLYEVLIN
+378 DADGLYEVLVTN
-389 KTIDDYYQE
+389 TDAQK
-398 QSENDYLLKCNK
+398 DYLLKCNK
-410 DFTTTLIELP
+410 NFTTDLVELP
-420 EGKHKLL
+420 EGLNKIL

-432 DGITEINSGA
+432 DGVTEINSCR
-442 SYTPLANTKK
+442 SYIPLANAKK
-452 NTRPEKMS
+452 NTCPEKMS
-460 KPIVKLSAE
+460 KPIAALQPEDGKLK
-469 ENLLEITWAEGKDA
+469 ITWKQGKDA
-483 ETSSCD
+483 QTSSCD
-489 LTYELRIGTAS
+489 LTYELRIGTAP

-512 DGTRRNLLDGNIGHL
+512 DGTRRNLMDGSMGRSL
-527 RRYIFDTNSLP
+527 KYLFDASYLTE
-538 IGQYYI
+538 GKYYI
-544 AVQAIDAGN
+544 AVQAVDAGN
-553 MGGEWSDEFVYNHQ
+553 MGGEWSDEFVYEHQ
-567 QIAAPVIAHIPS
+567 QVAVPVIMPIPS
-579 AYSTVDTISLRVQ
+579 TYCTADTIALRVQ
-592 NSMEDA
+592 NGRKDA
-598 TYTWNIPHGKIISAS
+598 TYTWNIPHGKVISAS
-613 ANNDQIDVVF
+613 GNNGNVNVVF

-628 LKVGVQMAFDGK
+628 LSIGVQMA
-640 LYNAQDITFL
+640 YNGHVYKSQDVSFL
-650 LSPAKAPTIRPPY
+650 LAPAKEPILNMPNNKD
-663 HYYSLFLDIDQ
+663 LFLDMDQ
-674 DGDVEC
+674 DGNVEI
-680 KNNGHD
+680 KNGLGNFVKLD
-686 FMKYDS
+686 AT
-692 IKKEY
+692 KEY
-697 TSIKKSWNSDVS
+697 SSIKKSWNADLSS
-709 GTTNFAVFDIN
+709 ARQCLVFDFN
-720 KDGYPDMYL
+720 KDGYPDIYMS
-729 GGLKKG
+729 GLQKG

-743 QDCDFEYFSKTYT
+743 QDCDFEYFTETYANI
-756 GLPKDSYMTYD
+756 GDYGDVVYD
-767 IDNDGNFD
+767 IENDGIFEHQKR
-775 LVSGDLYYNS
+775 SSFGYYN
-785 GDGYIFNKKYINS
+785 
-798 SKFFDFNRD
+798 DFNRD
-807 GAWDYEYYKSFY
+807 GFWDERGSYDGKYEIAFGPTYNSQKLFYKF
-819 YDTRVK
+819 
-825 LNKNKELGTD
+825 
-835 FGEERVFCKDRV
+835 EERLGSFD
-847 SGFADFNNDGYLD
+847 GFADFNNDGYLD
-860 GYYYNDDATKII
+860 GWYMTGQYKGEVSRVV

-883 CTETVEIPNPYG
+883 CTETIEISISRSEPRII
-895 YTGYEL
+895 
-901 VDIDNNGYLDFAFQ
+901 DIDNNGYLDFVFYNQ
-915 GKGRSAILMDKDF
+915 YGGHAILMDKDF
-928 KYTVVYTGQA
+928 GYKIVNITQSCYCT
-938 YVDDNQYYPKYWFP
+938 DQYYERAWLP

-1134 YQVAWNTPGTKK
+1134 YLVAWNTPGTKK

-1262 GDGTNYRISWQ
+1262 GDGANYRISWQ
-1273 PATNAEIA
+1273 PASNAEIA
-1281 KVEIFRETNR
+1281 KVEISRETNR

-1325 YIASNEVQKSA
+1325 YIASNEVQTSA

-1350 CGSGYNLMWNAYEGM
+1350 CGNGYNLMWNAYEGM

-1397 TAKAGKYYYAV
+1397 TANAGKYYYAV

>member
-13 VLADDK
+13 VLADGK

-46 EVVGGT
+46 EVVGGKEHPAWNRNIVISKINGELLNDYSVGSSIDNPDNLVILNNSNHIYILT
-52 DRVGYSEQNAPIVS
+52 EKKVGYTAYLFDYPSLKQLALEPYS
-66 KTNGTLVKIINT
+66 CF
-78 ENLANNWFYNLVMY
+78 ANNGSNSFTFLGAPN
-92 HNTTGPYIFE
+92 
-102 ENYYE
+102 
-107 QYNARNMRLWEY
+107 RN
-119 ASFKQLPPVASYGI
+119 
-133 DLNNDGLL
+133 
-141 TYIGDINAD
+141 
-150 DSTFTVWKQKK
+150 DSTFTIRKQQA
-161 DGSFYKTKI
+161 DGTLIESKI

-176 SQIKSSAISNCAPSG
+176 SQLKSIAISNCPPSG
-191 LGSNVGSLG
+191 LNNPSSLG
-200 DGMFVRSKENTMVD
+200 DGMFVRAKENNWVD
-214 WDEEISEAKSSR
+214 WEEESTMAKGARSIANDDDDEK
-226 TIAIDGENSRSFIKS
+226 IKTG
-241 ADFNGDG
+241 DLNGDG
-248 RIDFVR
+248 LVDFVL
-254 GSYIFYNLGNDKFF
+254 GKYIYYNLGNDKFF

-277 PADLNGDGL
+277 PADFNGDGL

-291 FGNGNVDLYLAQ
+291 FGNGNVDLYLTQ
-303 PDGKLSEKK
+303 TDGKLAEKK
-312 TIFSNEAM
+312 TIFTNEAM
-320 QNAFFGD
+320 QNTFFGD

-336 LLFVPTSEATY
+336 LLFIPTSDATY

-359 KKKESYIEGKYKS
+359 KKKESYIDGKYTS

-378 DADGLYEVLIN
+378 DADDLYEVLVSN
-389 KTIDDYYQE
+389 KDAQK
-398 QSENDYLLKCNK
+398 DYLLKCNK
-410 DFTTTLIELP
+410 NFTTDLVELP
-420 EGKHKLL
+420 DGLNKIL

-442 SYTPLANTKK
+442 SYTPLANAKK

-460 KPIVKLSAE
+460 KPIAVLQPEDGKLK
-469 ENLLEITWAEGKDA
+469 ITWKQGKDA
-483 ETSSCD
+483 QTSSCD
-489 LTYELRIGTAS
+489 LTYELRIGTAP

-512 DGTRRNLLDGNIGHL
+512 DGTRRNLMDGSMGRSL
-527 RRYIFDTNSLP
+527 KYLFDASYLTE
-538 IGQYYI
+538 GKYYI
-544 AVQAIDAGN
+544 AVQAVDAGN
-553 MGGEWSDEFVYNHQ
+553 MGGEWSDEFVYEHQ
-567 QIAAPVIAHIPS
+567 QVAAPVIMPIPFTYCT
-579 AYSTVDTISLRVQ
+579 ADTIALRVQ
-592 NSMEDA
+592 NGRKDA
-598 TYTWNIPHGKIISAS
+598 TYTWNIPHGKVISAS
-613 ANNDQIDVVF
+613 DNNDNVNVVF

-628 LKVGVQMAFDGK
+628 LSVGVQMV
-640 LYNAQDITFL
+640 YNGHIYISQNVSFL
-650 LSPAKAPTIRPPY
+650 LAPAKKPILNLPDIKD
-663 HYYSLFLDIDQ
+663 LFLDMDQ
-674 DGDVEC
+674 DGNVEI
-680 KNNGHD
+680 KNGLGNFVKLD
-686 FMKYDS
+686 AT
-692 IKKEY
+692 KEY
-697 TSIKKSWNSDVS
+697 SSIKKSWNADLSSARDCL
-709 GTTNFAVFDIN
+709 VFDFN
-720 KDGYPDMYL
+720 KDGYPDIYMS
-729 GGLKKG
+729 GLQKG

-743 QDCDFEYFSKTYT
+743 QDCDFEYFTKTYVNI
-756 GLPKDSYMTYD
+756 GNYGDIVYD
-767 IDNDGNFD
+767 IENDGFFEHQKR
-775 LVSGDLYYNS
+775 SSFGYYN
-785 GDGYIFNKKYINS
+785 
-798 SKFFDFNRD
+798 DFNRD
-807 GAWDYEYYKSFY
+807 GFWDKRGASDDGKYEIAFGPTYNSQKLFYKF
-819 YDTRVK
+819 
-825 LNKNKELGTD
+825 
-835 FGEERVFCKDRV
+835 EERLGSFD
-847 SGFADFNNDGYLD
+847 GFADFNNDGYLD
-860 GYYYNDDATKII
+860 GWYITGQYQGEVSRIV

-883 CTETVEIPNPYG
+883 CSETIEIPFPHDKSSLKP
-895 YTGYEL
+895 TII
-901 VDIDNNGYLDFAFQ
+901 DKDNNGYLDFVFALSDRY
-915 GKGRSAILMDKDF
+915 GGSCALLMDKNFDC
-928 KYTVVYTGQA
+928 KIVNISQSYYKW
-938 YVDDNQYYPKYWFP
+938 DQYHEHTWLP

-1105 VSFVGTKGTSY
+1105 VSFIGTKGTSY

-1146 VTITVDGKAYS
+1146 VTITVDGKVYS

-1166 DLTLHFPAKVLRNT
+1166 DLALDFPAKVLRNT

-1187 NGFSQY
+1187 KGFSQY

-1227 KVCAFCKF
+1227 KVCTFCKF

-1281 KVEIFRETNR
+1281 KVEICRETNR

-1325 YIASNEVQKSA
+1325 YIASNEVQTSA

-1397 TAKAGKYYYAV
+1397 TANAGKYYYAV

>member
-442 SYTPLANTKK
+442 SYTPIANTKK

-538 IGQYYI
+538 IGQFYI

-613 ANNDQIDVVF
+613 AN
-623 DKAGE
+623 
-628 LKVGVQMAFDGK
+628 
-640 LYNAQDITFL
+640 
-650 LSPAKAPTIRPPY
+650 P
-663 HYYSLFLDIDQ
+663 
-674 DGDVEC
+674 
-680 KNNGHD
+680 
-686 FMKYDS
+686 
-692 IKKEY
+692 
-697 TSIKKSWNSDVS
+697 
-709 GTTNFAVFDIN
+709 
-720 KDGYPDMYL
+720 
-729 GGLKKG
+729 
-735 NTFINSGE
+735 
-743 QDCDFEYFSKTYT
+743 
-756 GLPKDSYMTYD
+756 
-767 IDNDGNFD
+767 
-775 LVSGDLYYNS
+775 
-785 GDGYIFNKKYINS
+785 
-798 SKFFDFNRD
+798 
-807 GAWDYEYYKSFY
+807 
-819 YDTRVK
+819 
-825 LNKNKELGTD
+825 
-835 FGEERVFCKDRV
+835 
-847 SGFADFNNDGYLD
+847 
-860 GYYYNDDATKII
+860 
-872 IVKGKPIEEWP
+872 
-883 CTETVEIPNPYG
+883 
-895 YTGYEL
+895 
-901 VDIDNNGYLDFAFQ
+901 
-915 GKGRSAILMDKDF
+915 
-928 KYTVVYTGQA
+928 
-938 YVDDNQYYPKYWFP
+938 
-952 LTRNAYPAGLLS
+952 
-964 NIKNEAPKAPQYV
+964 
-977 SAQQTEEGLLLKWAD
+977 
-992 AEDDHTP
+992 
-999 AVQMRYNVSVKRK
+999 
-1012 NKKVGEE
+1012 
-1019 NAFLISPLNGLSDE
+1019 
-1033 AAICSNVA
+1033 
-1041 YRKATQMLIPKA
+1041 
-1053 TLTNGETLEVQ
+1053 
-1064 VQSIDLMG
+1064 
-1072 EHSPM
+1072 
-1077 TKPVEVTI
+1077 
-1085 NNDGYIKVKDSHVT
+1085 
-1099 ASLGTV
+1099 
-1105 VSFVGTKGTSY
+1105 
-1116 SIDGGEGATIK
+1116 
-1127 KDYGNGE
+1127 
-1134 YQVAWNTPGTKK
+1134 
-1146 VTITVDGKAYS
+1146 
-1157 TNIIAYDFA
+1157 
-1166 DLTLHFPAKVLRNT
+1166 
-1180 PITVKVP
+1180 
-1187 NGFSQY
+1187 
-1193 SPIDYGFKAADN
+1193 
-1205 YVVRYEKGDST
+1205 
-1216 ATFTFKNSGEA
+1216 
-1227 KVCAFCKF
+1227 
-1235 DNSELSKE
+1235 
-1243 NNVNVIDASM
+1243 
-1253 PAAKISEVI
+1253 
-1262 GDGTNYRISWQ
+1262 
-1273 PATNAEIA
+1273 
-1281 KVEIFRETNR
+1281 
-1291 MNQYEVLATVD
+1291 
-1302 MNVGTYLDETSD
+1302 
-1314 NRIQAHRYRIR
+1314 
-1325 YIASNEVQKSA
+1325 
-1336 YSTPHN
+1336 
-1342 PLHVMINQ
+1342 
-1350 CGSGYNLMWNAYEGM
+1350 
-1365 NVESYT
+1365 
-1371 ILRGTSEDSLQ
+1371 
-1382 PIEYVA
+1382 
-1388 GSQQSYTDL
+1388 
-1397 TAKAGKYYYAV
+1397 
-1408 AFTPASGSTYAK
+1408 
-1420 SRAARA
+1420 
-1426 SHGIRSNII
+1426 
-1435 STEEAL
+1435 
-1441 PATLATSIAINCV
+1441 
-1454 ESNNS
+1454 
-1459 LTNTQQTIHL
+1459 
-1469 YGVVLPTYS
+1469 
-1478 TYSRVSW
+1478 
-1485 SVVRNDDLASISN
+1485 
-1498 NGVLTAKGGRGLV
+1498 
-1511 TVRATTLDGSNL
+1511 
-1523 YVDYDVACN
+1523 
-1532 VDKEAVGIVIVEKD
+1532 
-1546 GLSTDVKPIIYY
+1546 
-1558 DLEGRKI
+1558 
-1565 QTPARGHLYITNKGQ
+1565 
-1580 KIVF
+1580 

>member
-527 RRYIFDTNSLP
+527 RRYI
-538 IGQYYI
+538 
-544 AVQAIDAGN
+544 
-553 MGGEWSDEFVYNHQ
+553 
-567 QIAAPVIAHIPS
+567 
-579 AYSTVDTISLRVQ
+579 
-592 NSMEDA
+592 
-598 TYTWNIPHGKIISAS
+598 
-613 ANNDQIDVVF
+613 
-623 DKAGE
+623 
-628 LKVGVQMAFDGK
+628 
-640 LYNAQDITFL
+640 
-650 LSPAKAPTIRPPY
+650 
-663 HYYSLFLDIDQ
+663 
-674 DGDVEC
+674 
-680 KNNGHD
+680 
-686 FMKYDS
+686 
-692 IKKEY
+692 
-697 TSIKKSWNSDVS
+697 
-709 GTTNFAVFDIN
+709 
-720 KDGYPDMYL
+720 
-729 GGLKKG
+729 
-735 NTFINSGE
+735 
-743 QDCDFEYFSKTYT
+743 
-756 GLPKDSYMTYD
+756 
-767 IDNDGNFD
+767 
-775 LVSGDLYYNS
+775 
-785 GDGYIFNKKYINS
+785 
-798 SKFFDFNRD
+798 
-807 GAWDYEYYKSFY
+807 
-819 YDTRVK
+819 
-825 LNKNKELGTD
+825 
-835 FGEERVFCKDRV
+835 
-847 SGFADFNNDGYLD
+847 
-860 GYYYNDDATKII
+860 
-872 IVKGKPIEEWP
+872 
-883 CTETVEIPNPYG
+883 
-895 YTGYEL
+895 
-901 VDIDNNGYLDFAFQ
+901 
-915 GKGRSAILMDKDF
+915 
-928 KYTVVYTGQA
+928 
-938 YVDDNQYYPKYWFP
+938 
-952 LTRNAYPAGLLS
+952 
-964 NIKNEAPKAPQYV
+964 
-977 SAQQTEEGLLLKWAD
+977 
-992 AEDDHTP
+992 
-999 AVQMRYNVSVKRK
+999 
-1012 NKKVGEE
+1012 
-1019 NAFLISPLNGLSDE
+1019 
-1033 AAICSNVA
+1033 
-1041 YRKATQMLIPKA
+1041 LIPIVY
-1053 TLTNGETLEVQ
+1053 LWPILY
-1064 VQSIDLMG
+1064 S
-1072 EHSPM
+1072 S
-1077 TKPVEVTI
+1077 
-1085 NNDGYIKVKDSHVT
+1085 
-1099 ASLGTV
+1099 
-1105 VSFVGTKGTSY
+1105 TS
-1116 SIDGGEGATIK
+1116 
-1127 KDYGNGE
+1127 N
-1134 YQVAWNTPGTKK
+1134 
-1146 VTITVDGKAYS
+1146 
-1157 TNIIAYDFA
+1157 
-1166 DLTLHFPAKVLRNT
+1166 
-1180 PITVKVP
+1180 
-1187 NGFSQY
+1187 
-1193 SPIDYGFKAADN
+1193 
-1205 YVVRYEKGDST
+1205 
-1216 ATFTFKNSGEA
+1216 
-1227 KVCAFCKF
+1227 
-1235 DNSELSKE
+1235 
-1243 NNVNVIDASM
+1243 
-1253 PAAKISEVI
+1253 
-1262 GDGTNYRISWQ
+1262 
-1273 PATNAEIA
+1273 
-1281 KVEIFRETNR
+1281 
-1291 MNQYEVLATVD
+1291 
-1302 MNVGTYLDETSD
+1302 
-1314 NRIQAHRYRIR
+1314 
-1325 YIASNEVQKSA
+1325 
-1336 YSTPHN
+1336 
-1342 PLHVMINQ
+1342 
-1350 CGSGYNLMWNAYEGM
+1350 
-1365 NVESYT
+1365 
-1371 ILRGTSEDSLQ
+1371 
-1382 PIEYVA
+1382 
-1388 GSQQSYTDL
+1388 
-1397 TAKAGKYYYAV
+1397 
-1408 AFTPASGSTYAK
+1408 
-1420 SRAARA
+1420 
-1426 SHGIRSNII
+1426 
-1435 STEEAL
+1435 
-1441 PATLATSIAINCV
+1441 
-1454 ESNNS
+1454 
-1459 LTNTQQTIHL
+1459 
-1469 YGVVLPTYS
+1469 
-1478 TYSRVSW
+1478 
-1485 SVVRNDDLASISN
+1485 
-1498 NGVLTAKGGRGLV
+1498 
-1511 TVRATTLDGSNL
+1511 
-1523 YVDYDVACN
+1523 
-1532 VDKEAVGIVIVEKD
+1532 
-1546 GLSTDVKPIIYY
+1546 
-1558 DLEGRKI
+1558 
-1565 QTPARGHLYITNKGQ
+1565 
-1580 KIVF
+1580 

>member
-46 EVVGGT
+46 EVVGGKEHSAWNRNIVISKINGKLLNDYSLGSSINNLVILNNSNHIYILT
-52 DRVGYSEQNAPIVS
+52 EQKVGYTAYLFDYPSLKQLALKPYS
-66 KTNGTLVKIINT
+66 CF
-78 ENLANNWFYNLVMY
+78 ANNGSN
-92 HNTTGPYIFE
+92 
-102 ENYYE
+102 
-107 QYNARNMRLWEY
+107 
-119 ASFKQLPPVASYGI
+119 SFTFLGAP
-133 DLNNDGLL
+133 NR
-141 TYIGDINAD
+141 T
-150 DSTFTVWKQKK
+150 DSTFTVWKQQV
-161 DGSFYKTKI
+161 DGTLIESKI

-176 SQIKSSAISNCAPSG
+176 SQLKSIAISNCPPSG
-191 LGSNVGSLG
+191 LNNPSSLG
-200 DGMFVRSKENTMVD
+200 DGMFVRAKENNWVD
-214 WDEEISEAKSSR
+214 WEEESTMAKS
-226 TIAIDGENSRSFIKS
+226 ARSITNDDDDDKIKTG
-241 ADFNGDG
+241 DLNGDG
-248 RIDFVR
+248 LVDFVL
-254 GSYIFYNLGNDKFF
+254 GKYIYYNLGNDKFF

-277 PADLNGDGL
+277 PADFNGDGL

-291 FGNGNVDLYLAQ
+291 FGNGNVDLYLTQ
-303 PDGKLSEKK
+303 TDGKLAEKK
-312 TIFSNEAM
+312 TIFTNKAM
-320 QNAFFGD
+320 QNTFFGD

-336 LLFVPTSEATY
+336 LLFIPTSDATY

-359 KKKESYIEGKYKS
+359 KKKESYIDGKYTS

-378 DADGLYEVLIN
+378 DADGLYEVLVTN
-389 KTIDDYYQE
+389 TDAQK
-398 QSENDYLLKCNK
+398 DYLLKCNK
-410 DFTTTLIELP
+410 NFTTDLVELP
-420 EGKHKLL
+420 DGLNKIL

-442 SYTPLANTKK
+442 SYTPLANAKK

-460 KPIVKLSAE
+460 KPIAVLQPEDGKL
-469 ENLLEITWAEGKDA
+469 NITWKQGKDA
-483 ETSSCD
+483 QTSSCD
-489 LTYELRIGTAS
+489 LTYELRIGTAP

-512 DGTRRNLLDGNIGHL
+512 DGTRRNLMDGSMGRSL
-527 RRYIFDTNSLP
+527 KYLFDASYLTE
-538 IGQYYI
+538 GKYYI
-544 AVQAIDAGN
+544 AVQAVDAGN
-553 MGGEWSDEFVYNHQ
+553 MGGEWSDEFVYEHQ
-567 QIAAPVIAHIPS
+567 QVAVPVIMPIPS
-579 AYSTVDTISLRVQ
+579 TYCTADTIALRVQ
-592 NSMEDA
+592 NGRKDA
-598 TYTWNIPHGKIISAS
+598 TYTWNIPHGKVISAS
-613 ANNDQIDVVF
+613 DNNDNVNVVF

-628 LKVGVQMAFDGK
+628 LSVGVQMA
-640 LYNAQDITFL
+640 YNGHVYKSQDVSFL
-650 LSPAKAPTIRPPY
+650 LAPAKKPILNMPDIKD
-663 HYYSLFLDIDQ
+663 LFLDMDQ
-674 DGDVEC
+674 DGNVEI
-680 KNNGHD
+680 KNGLGNFVKLD
-686 FMKYDS
+686 AT
-692 IKKEY
+692 KEY
-697 TSIKKSWNSDVS
+697 SSIKKSWNADLSSARDCL
-709 GTTNFAVFDIN
+709 VFDFN
-720 KDGYPDMYL
+720 KDGYPDIYMS
-729 GGLKKG
+729 GLQKG

-743 QDCDFEYFSKTYT
+743 QDCDFEYFTKTYVNI
-756 GLPKDSYMTYD
+756 GNYGDIVYD
-767 IDNDGNFD
+767 IENDGFFEHQKR
-775 LVSGDLYYNS
+775 SSFGYYN
-785 GDGYIFNKKYINS
+785 
-798 SKFFDFNRD
+798 DFNRD
-807 GAWDYEYYKSFY
+807 GFCDKRGASDDGKYEIAFGPTYNSQKLFYKF
-819 YDTRVK
+819 
-825 LNKNKELGTD
+825 
-835 FGEERVFCKDRV
+835 EERLGSFD
-847 SGFADFNNDGYLD
+847 GFADFNNDGYLD
-860 GYYYNDDATKII
+860 GWYITGQYQGEVSRIV

-883 CTETVEIPNPYG
+883 CSETIEIPFPHDKSSLKP
-895 YTGYEL
+895 TII
-901 VDIDNNGYLDFAFQ
+901 DKDNNGYLDFVFALPDRY
-915 GKGRSAILMDKDF
+915 GGSCALLMDKNFDC
-928 KYTVVYTGQA
+928 KIVNISQSYYKG
-938 YVDDNQYYPKYWFP
+938 DQYDEHTWLP

-1134 YQVAWNTPGTKK
+1134 YLVAWNTPGTKK

-1157 TNIIAYDFA
+1157 TNIIAHDFA
-1166 DLTLHFPAKVLRNT
+1166 DLTLDFPAKVLRNT

-1187 NGFSQY
+1187 KGFSQY

-1227 KVCAFCKF
+1227 KVCTFCKF

-1281 KVEIFRETNR
+1281 KVEICRETNR

-1325 YIASNEVQKSA
+1325 YIASNEVQTSA

-1397 TAKAGKYYYAV
+1397 TANAGKYYYAV

>member
-1 MLIGLVVACCGQ
+1 MLIGVIVACCGQ
-13 VLADDK
+13 AFADDK

-592 NSMEDA
+592 NS
-598 TYTWNIPHGKIISAS
+598 
-613 ANNDQIDVVF
+613 
-623 DKAGE
+623 
-628 LKVGVQMAFDGK
+628 
-640 LYNAQDITFL
+640 
-650 LSPAKAPTIRPPY
+650 
-663 HYYSLFLDIDQ
+663 
-674 DGDVEC
+674 
-680 KNNGHD
+680 
-686 FMKYDS
+686 
-692 IKKEY
+692 
-697 TSIKKSWNSDVS
+697 
-709 GTTNFAVFDIN
+709 
-720 KDGYPDMYL
+720 
-729 GGLKKG
+729 
-735 NTFINSGE
+735 
-743 QDCDFEYFSKTYT
+743 
-756 GLPKDSYMTYD
+756 
-767 IDNDGNFD
+767 
-775 LVSGDLYYNS
+775 
-785 GDGYIFNKKYINS
+785 
-798 SKFFDFNRD
+798 
-807 GAWDYEYYKSFY
+807 
-819 YDTRVK
+819 
-825 LNKNKELGTD
+825 
-835 FGEERVFCKDRV
+835 
-847 SGFADFNNDGYLD
+847 
-860 GYYYNDDATKII
+860 
-872 IVKGKPIEEWP
+872 
-883 CTETVEIPNPYG
+883 
-895 YTGYEL
+895 
-901 VDIDNNGYLDFAFQ
+901 
-915 GKGRSAILMDKDF
+915 
-928 KYTVVYTGQA
+928 
-938 YVDDNQYYPKYWFP
+938 
-952 LTRNAYPAGLLS
+952 
-964 NIKNEAPKAPQYV
+964 
-977 SAQQTEEGLLLKWAD
+977 
-992 AEDDHTP
+992 TP
-999 AVQMRYNVSVKRK
+999 
-1012 NKKVGEE
+1012 
-1019 NAFLISPLNGLSDE
+1019 
-1033 AAICSNVA
+1033 
-1041 YRKATQMLIPKA
+1041 
-1053 TLTNGETLEVQ
+1053 
-1064 VQSIDLMG
+1064 
-1072 EHSPM
+1072 
-1077 TKPVEVTI
+1077 
-1085 NNDGYIKVKDSHVT
+1085 
-1099 ASLGTV
+1099 
-1105 VSFVGTKGTSY
+1105 
-1116 SIDGGEGATIK
+1116 
-1127 KDYGNGE
+1127 
-1134 YQVAWNTPGTKK
+1134 
-1146 VTITVDGKAYS
+1146 
-1157 TNIIAYDFA
+1157 
-1166 DLTLHFPAKVLRNT
+1166 
-1180 PITVKVP
+1180 
-1187 NGFSQY
+1187 
-1193 SPIDYGFKAADN
+1193 
-1205 YVVRYEKGDST
+1205 VR
-1216 ATFTFKNSGEA
+1216 
-1227 KVCAFCKF
+1227 
-1235 DNSELSKE
+1235 
-1243 NNVNVIDASM
+1243 
-1253 PAAKISEVI
+1253 
-1262 GDGTNYRISWQ
+1262 
-1273 PATNAEIA
+1273 
-1281 KVEIFRETNR
+1281 
-1291 MNQYEVLATVD
+1291 
-1302 MNVGTYLDETSD
+1302 D
-1314 NRIQAHRYRIR
+1314 NR
-1325 YIASNEVQKSA
+1325 V
-1336 YSTPHN
+1336 
-1342 PLHVMINQ
+1342 
-1350 CGSGYNLMWNAYEGM
+1350 
-1365 NVESYT
+1365 SYT
-1371 ILRGTSEDSLQ
+1371 I
-1382 PIEYVA
+1382 
-1388 GSQQSYTDL
+1388 
-1397 TAKAGKYYYAV
+1397 
-1408 AFTPASGSTYAK
+1408 
-1420 SRAARA
+1420 
-1426 SHGIRSNII
+1426 
-1435 STEEAL
+1435 
-1441 PATLATSIAINCV
+1441 
-1454 ESNNS
+1454 
-1459 LTNTQQTIHL
+1459 
-1469 YGVVLPTYS
+1469 
-1478 TYSRVSW
+1478 
-1485 SVVRNDDLASISN
+1485 
-1498 NGVLTAKGGRGLV
+1498 
-1511 TVRATTLDGSNL
+1511 
-1523 YVDYDVACN
+1523 
-1532 VDKEAVGIVIVEKD
+1532 
-1546 GLSTDVKPIIYY
+1546 
-1558 DLEGRKI
+1558 
-1565 QTPARGHLYITNKGQ
+1565 
-1580 KIVF
+1580 

>member
-13 VLADDK
+13 AFADDK

-598 TYTWNIPHGKIISAS
+598 TYTWNIPHGKII
-613 ANNDQIDVVF
+613 
-623 DKAGE
+623 
-628 LKVGVQMAFDGK
+628 
-640 LYNAQDITFL
+640 
-650 LSPAKAPTIRPPY
+650 
-663 HYYSLFLDIDQ
+663 
-674 DGDVEC
+674 
-680 KNNGHD
+680 
-686 FMKYDS
+686 
-692 IKKEY
+692 
-697 TSIKKSWNSDVS
+697 
-709 GTTNFAVFDIN
+709 
-720 KDGYPDMYL
+720 
-729 GGLKKG
+729 
-735 NTFINSGE
+735 
-743 QDCDFEYFSKTYT
+743 
-756 GLPKDSYMTYD
+756 
-767 IDNDGNFD
+767 
-775 LVSGDLYYNS
+775 
-785 GDGYIFNKKYINS
+785 
-798 SKFFDFNRD
+798 
-807 GAWDYEYYKSFY
+807 
-819 YDTRVK
+819 
-825 LNKNKELGTD
+825 
-835 FGEERVFCKDRV
+835 
-847 SGFADFNNDGYLD
+847 
-860 GYYYNDDATKII
+860 
-872 IVKGKPIEEWP
+872 
-883 CTETVEIPNPYG
+883 
-895 YTGYEL
+895 
-901 VDIDNNGYLDFAFQ
+901 
-915 GKGRSAILMDKDF
+915 
-928 KYTVVYTGQA
+928 
-938 YVDDNQYYPKYWFP
+938 
-952 LTRNAYPAGLLS
+952 
-964 NIKNEAPKAPQYV
+964 
-977 SAQQTEEGLLLKWAD
+977 
-992 AEDDHTP
+992 
-999 AVQMRYNVSVKRK
+999 
-1012 NKKVGEE
+1012 
-1019 NAFLISPLNGLSDE
+1019 
-1033 AAICSNVA
+1033 
-1041 YRKATQMLIPKA
+1041 
-1053 TLTNGETLEVQ
+1053 
-1064 VQSIDLMG
+1064 
-1072 EHSPM
+1072 
-1077 TKPVEVTI
+1077 
-1085 NNDGYIKVKDSHVT
+1085 
-1099 ASLGTV
+1099 
-1105 VSFVGTKGTSY
+1105 
-1116 SIDGGEGATIK
+1116 
-1127 KDYGNGE
+1127 
-1134 YQVAWNTPGTKK
+1134 
-1146 VTITVDGKAYS
+1146 
-1157 TNIIAYDFA
+1157 
-1166 DLTLHFPAKVLRNT
+1166 
-1180 PITVKVP
+1180 
-1187 NGFSQY
+1187 
-1193 SPIDYGFKAADN
+1193 
-1205 YVVRYEKGDST
+1205 
-1216 ATFTFKNSGEA
+1216 
-1227 KVCAFCKF
+1227 
-1235 DNSELSKE
+1235 
-1243 NNVNVIDASM
+1243 
-1253 PAAKISEVI
+1253 
-1262 GDGTNYRISWQ
+1262 
-1273 PATNAEIA
+1273 
-1281 KVEIFRETNR
+1281 
-1291 MNQYEVLATVD
+1291 
-1302 MNVGTYLDETSD
+1302 
-1314 NRIQAHRYRIR
+1314 
-1325 YIASNEVQKSA
+1325 
-1336 YSTPHN
+1336 
-1342 PLHVMINQ
+1342 
-1350 CGSGYNLMWNAYEGM
+1350 
-1365 NVESYT
+1365 
-1371 ILRGTSEDSLQ
+1371 
-1382 PIEYVA
+1382 
-1388 GSQQSYTDL
+1388 
-1397 TAKAGKYYYAV
+1397 
-1408 AFTPASGSTYAK
+1408 
-1420 SRAARA
+1420 
-1426 SHGIRSNII
+1426 
-1435 STEEAL
+1435 
-1441 PATLATSIAINCV
+1441 
-1454 ESNNS
+1454 
-1459 LTNTQQTIHL
+1459 
-1469 YGVVLPTYS
+1469 
-1478 TYSRVSW
+1478 
-1485 SVVRNDDLASISN
+1485 
-1498 NGVLTAKGGRGLV
+1498 
-1511 TVRATTLDGSNL
+1511 
-1523 YVDYDVACN
+1523 
-1532 VDKEAVGIVIVEKD
+1532 
-1546 GLSTDVKPIIYY
+1546 
-1558 DLEGRKI
+1558 
-1565 QTPARGHLYITNKGQ
+1565 
-1580 KIVF
+1580 

>member
-1 MLIGLVVACCGQ
+1 MLIGLIVTCCGQ
-13 VLADDK
+13 ALADGK

-46 EVVGGT
+46 EVVGGNNHPAFNRNIVISKINGELLNNYRLGSLIDNLVILNNSNHIYILT
-52 DRVGYSEQNAPIVS
+52 EQKVGYTAYLFDFPSLKQLALKPYS
-66 KTNGTLVKIINT
+66 CF
-78 ENLANNWFYNLVMY
+78 ANNGSN
-92 HNTTGPYIFE
+92 
-102 ENYYE
+102 
-107 QYNARNMRLWEY
+107 
-119 ASFKQLPPVASYGI
+119 SFTFLGAP
-133 DLNNDGLL
+133 NR
-141 TYIGDINAD
+141 T
-150 DSTFTVWKQKK
+150 DSTFTVWKQQA
-161 DGSFYKTKI
+161 DGTLIESKI

-176 SQIKSSAISNCAPSG
+176 SQLKSIAISNCPPSG
-191 LGSNVGSLG
+191 LNNPSSLG
-200 DGMFVRSKENTMVD
+200 DGMFVRAKENNWVD
-214 WDEEISEAKSSR
+214 WEEKSTMAKGARSIANDDEEEKKYK
-226 TIAIDGENSRSFIKS
+226 TGDL
-241 ADFNGDG
+241 NGDG
-248 RIDFVR
+248 LVDFVL
-254 GSYIFYNLGNDKFF
+254 GKYIYYNLGNDKFF

-277 PADLNGDGL
+277 PADFNGDGL

-291 FGNGNVDLYLAQ
+291 FGNGNVDLYLTQ
-303 PDGKLSEKK
+303 TDGKLAEKK
-312 TIFSNEAM
+312 TIFTNEAM

-336 LLFVPTSEATY
+336 LLFIPTSDATY

-359 KKKESYIEGKYKS
+359 KKKESYIDGKYTS

-378 DADGLYEVLIN
+378 DADGLYEVLVTN
-389 KTIDDYYQE
+389 TDAQK
-398 QSENDYLLKCNK
+398 DYLLKCNK
-410 DFTTTLIELP
+410 NFTTDLVELP
-420 EGKHKLL
+420 EGLNKIL

-432 DGITEINSGA
+432 DGVTEINSGA
-442 SYTPLANTKK
+442 SYTPLANAKK
-452 NTRPEKMS
+452 NTCPEKMS
-460 KPIVKLSAE
+460 KPIAVLQPEDGKLK
-469 ENLLEITWAEGKDA
+469 ITWKKGKDA
-483 ETSSCD
+483 QTSSCD
-489 LTYELRIGTAS
+489 LTYELRIGTAP

-512 DGTRRNLLDGNIGHL
+512 DGTRRNLMDGSMGRSL
-527 RRYIFDTNSLP
+527 KYLFDASYLTE
-538 IGQYYI
+538 GKYYI
-544 AVQAIDAGN
+544 AVQAVDAGN
-553 MGGEWSDEFVYNHQ
+553 MGGEWSDELVYEHQ
-567 QIAAPVIAHIPS
+567 QVAVPVIMPIPS
-579 AYSTVDTISLRVQ
+579 TYCTADTIALRVQ
-592 NSMEDA
+592 NSRKDA
-598 TYTWNIPHGKIISAS
+598 TYTWNIPHGKVISAS
-613 ANNDQIDVVF
+613 GNNGNVNVVF

-628 LKVGVQMAFDGK
+628 LSIGVQMA
-640 LYNAQDITFL
+640 YNGHVYKSQDVSFL
-650 LSPAKAPTIRPPY
+650 LAPAKEPILNMPEIKD
-663 HYYSLFLDIDQ
+663 LFLDMDQ
-674 DGDVEC
+674 DGNVEI
-680 KNNGHD
+680 KNGLGNFVKLD
-686 FMKYDS
+686 AT
-692 IKKEY
+692 KEY
-697 TSIKKSWNSDVS
+697 SSIKKSWNADLNSACDCV
-709 GTTNFAVFDIN
+709 VFDFN
-720 KDGYPDMYL
+720 KDGYPDIYMS
-729 GGLKKG
+729 GLQKG

-743 QDCDFEYFSKTYT
+743 QDCDFEYFTETYANI
-756 GLPKDSYMTYD
+756 GNYGDIVYD
-767 IDNDGNFD
+767 IKNDGIFD
-775 LVSGDLYYNS
+775 HQKRSSFGYYN
-785 GDGYIFNKKYINS
+785 
-798 SKFFDFNRD
+798 DFNRD
-807 GAWDYEYYKSFY
+807 GFWDERGTSDGGKYEIAFGPTYDSQKLFYKFEDRLGSF
-819 YDTRVK
+819 D
-825 LNKNKELGTD
+825 
-835 FGEERVFCKDRV
+835 
-847 SGFADFNNDGYLD
+847 GFADFNNDGYLD
-860 GYYYNDDATKII
+860 GWYMTGQYKGEVSRVV

-883 CTETVEIPNPYG
+883 CTETIEISISGSEPRII
-895 YTGYEL
+895 
-901 VDIDNNGYLDFAFQ
+901 DIDNNGYLDFVFYSQ
-915 GKGRSAILMDKDF
+915 YGGHAILMDKDF
-928 KYTVVYTGQA
+928 GYKIVNITQSCYCT
-938 YVDDNQYYPKYWFP
+938 DQYYERAWLP

-964 NIKNEAPKAPQYV
+964 NIKNEAPNAPQYV
-977 SAQQTEEGLLLKWAD
+977 SAQQTEDGLLLKWAD

-1053 TLTNGETLEVQ
+1053 ALTNGETLEVQ

-1099 ASLGTV
+1099 ALLGTV

-1127 KDYGNGE
+1127 KDYGKGE
-1134 YQVAWNTPGTKK
+1134 YLVAWNTPGTKK

-1166 DLTLHFPAKVLRNT
+1166 DLTLDFPAKVLRNT

-1193 SPIDYGFKAADN
+1193 SPIDYGFKSADN

-1216 ATFTFKNSGEA
+1216 ATFTFKNSGEVT
-1227 KVCAFCKF
+1227 VCAFCKF
-1235 DNSELSKE
+1235 DNSELSKK
-1243 NNVNVIDASM
+1243 NKVNVIDASM
-1253 PAAKISEVI
+1253 PAARISEVI
-1262 GDGTNYRISWQ
+1262 GDGANYRINWQ

-1281 KVEIFRETNR
+1281 KVEICRETNR
-1291 MNQYEVLATVD
+1291 MNQYEVLANVD

-1325 YIASNEVQKSA
+1325 YIASNEVQTSA

-1350 CGSGYNLMWNAYEGM
+1350 CGNGYNLMWNAYEGM

-1371 ILRGTSEDSLQ
+1371 ILRGTSEDNLQ

-1397 TAKAGKYYYAV
+1397 TANAGKYYYAV

>member
-1 MLIGLVVACCGQ
+1 MLIGVIVACCGQ
-13 VLADDK
+13 AFADDK

-46 EVVGGT
+46 EVVGGKEHSAWNRNIVISKINGKLLNDYSLGSSINNLVILNNSNHIYILT
-52 DRVGYSEQNAPIVS
+52 EQKVGYTAYLFDYPSLKQLALEPYS
-66 KTNGTLVKIINT
+66 CF
-78 ENLANNWFYNLVMY
+78 ANNGSN
-92 HNTTGPYIFE
+92 
-102 ENYYE
+102 
-107 QYNARNMRLWEY
+107 
-119 ASFKQLPPVASYGI
+119 SFTFLGAP
-133 DLNNDGLL
+133 NR
-141 TYIGDINAD
+141 T
-150 DSTFTVWKQKK
+150 DSTFTYQKQQV
-161 DGSFYKTKI
+161 DGTLIESKI

-176 SQIKSSAISNCAPSG
+176 SQLKSIAISNCPPSG
-191 LGSNVGSLG
+191 LNNPSSLG
-200 DGMFVRSKENTMVD
+200 DGMFVRAKENNWVD
-214 WDEEISEAKSSR
+214 WEEESTMAKGARS
-226 TIAIDGENSRSFIKS
+226 IANDDDDKKIKTG
-241 ADFNGDG
+241 DLNGDG
-248 RIDFVR
+248 LVDFVL
-254 GSYIFYNLGNDKFF
+254 GKYIYYNLGNDKFF

-277 PADLNGDGL
+277 PADFNGDGL

-291 FGNGNVDLYLAQ
+291 FGNGNVDLYLTQ
-303 PDGKLSEKK
+303 TDGKLAEKK
-312 TIFSNEAM
+312 TIFTNKAM

-336 LLFVPTSEATY
+336 LLFIPTSDATY

-352 NDGNGVF
+352 NDGNGAF
-359 KKKESYIEGKYKS
+359 KKKESYIDGKYTS

-378 DADGLYEVLIN
+378 DADGLYEILVSN
-389 KTIDDYYQE
+389 AETSK
-398 QSENDYLLKCNK
+398 DYLLKCNK
-410 DFTTTLIELP
+410 NFTTDLVELP
-420 EGKHKLL
+420 EGLNKIL

-432 DGITEINSGA
+432 DGVTEINSCS
-442 SYTPLANTKK
+442 SYIPLANAKK
-452 NTRPEKMS
+452 NTCPEKMS
-460 KPIVKLSAE
+460 KPIAVLQPEDGKLK
-469 ENLLEITWAEGKDA
+469 ITWKQGKDA
-483 ETSSCD
+483 QTSSCD
-489 LTYELRIGTAS
+489 LTYELRIGTAP

-512 DGTRRNLLDGNIGHL
+512 DGTRRNLMDGSMGRSL
-527 RRYIFDTNSLP
+527 KYLFDASYLTE
-538 IGQYYI
+538 GKYYI
-544 AVQAIDAGN
+544 AVQAVDAGN
-553 MGGEWSDEFVYNHQ
+553 MGGEWSDELVYEHQ
-567 QIAAPVIAHIPS
+567 QVAVPVIMPIPS
-579 AYSTVDTISLRVQ
+579 TYCTADTIALRVQ
-592 NSMEDA
+592 NSRKDA
-598 TYTWNIPHGKIISAS
+598 TYTWNIPHGKVISAS
-613 ANNDQIDVVF
+613 DNNDNVNVVF
-623 DKAGE
+623 DKAGD
-628 LKVGVQMAFDGK
+628 LSVGVQMV
-640 LYNAQDITFL
+640 YNGHVYKSQDVSFL
-650 LSPAKAPTIRPPY
+650 LAPAKKPILNMPNIKD
-663 HYYSLFLDIDQ
+663 LFLDMDQ
-674 DGDVEC
+674 DGNVEI
-680 KNNGHD
+680 KNGLGNFVKLD
-686 FMKYDS
+686 AT
-692 IKKEY
+692 KEY
-697 TSIKKSWNSDVS
+697 SSIKKSWNADLSS
-709 GTTNFAVFDIN
+709 ARQCLVFDFN
-720 KDGYPDMYL
+720 KDGYPDIYMS
-729 GGLKKG
+729 GLQKG
-735 NTFINSGE
+735 NTFVNSGE
-743 QDCDFEYFSKTYT
+743 QDCDFEYFTETYAANFDDY
-756 GLPKDSYMTYD
+756 GDILYD
-767 IDNDGNFD
+767 IANDGNYEHW
-775 LVSGDLYYNS
+775 VNSSRSYLYY
-785 GDGYIFNKKYINS
+785 D
-798 SKFFDFNRD
+798 FDRD
-807 GAWDYEYYKSFY
+807 GFWDKRGTFDDGKYEIAFGPTYNSQKLFYKF
-819 YDTRVK
+819 
-825 LNKNKELGTD
+825 
-835 FGEERVFCKDRV
+835 EERLGSFD
-847 SGFADFNNDGYLD
+847 GFADFNSDGYLD
-860 GYYYNDDATKII
+860 GWYMTGKYQGEVLRVV

-883 CTETVEIPNPYG
+883 CTETIEIPISLSEPRII
-895 YTGYEL
+895 
-901 VDIDNNGYLDFAFQ
+901 DIDNNGYLDLVFVGSYNRA
-915 GKGRSAILMDKDF
+915 SYAILMDKDF
-928 KYTVVYTGQA
+928 SYKTVNISQSYYG
-938 YVDDNQYYPKYWFP
+938 YSQYDEQNWLP
-952 LTRNAYPAGLLS
+952 LTRNAYPAGFLS

-977 SAQQTEEGLLLKWAD
+977 SAQQTEDGLLLKWAD

-1077 TKPVEVTI
+1077 TKSVEVTI

-1134 YQVAWNTPGTKK
+1134 YLVAWNTPGSKK

-1157 TNIIAYDFA
+1157 TNIIAHDFA
-1166 DLTLHFPAKVLRNT
+1166 DLTLDFPAKVLRNT

-1187 NGFSQY
+1187 KGFSQY
-1193 SPIDYGFKAADN
+1193 SPIDYGFKTADN
-1205 YVVRYEKGDST
+1205 YVVNYEKGDST

-1227 KVCAFCKF
+1227 KVCTFCKF

-1281 KVEIFRETNR
+1281 KVEICRETNR

-1325 YIASNEVQKSA
+1325 YIASNEVQTSA

-1397 TAKAGKYYYAV
+1397 TANAGKYYYAV

>member
-1 MLIGLVVACCGQ
+1 MLIGLIVTCYGQ
-13 VLADDK
+13 ALADGK
-19 VTYSSDVHPTQI
+19 VTYSSDVHPTNI

-46 EVVGGT
+46 EVVGGDNNSAWNRNIMISKVNGELLNNYPLGSFT
-52 DRVGYSEQNAPIVS
+52 DNLVILNNSNHIYILTEQKVGYTAYLFDYPSLKRLALKPYS
-66 KTNGTLVKIINT
+66 CF
-78 ENLANNWFYNLVMY
+78 ANNGSN
-92 HNTTGPYIFE
+92 
-102 ENYYE
+102 
-107 QYNARNMRLWEY
+107 
-119 ASFKQLPPVASYGI
+119 SFTFLGTP
-133 DLNNDGLL
+133 NRR
-141 TYIGDINAD
+141 
-150 DSTFTVWKQKK
+150 DSTFTVWKQQA
-161 DGSFYKTKI
+161 GGTLIESKI

-176 SQIKSSAISNCAPSG
+176 SQLKSIAISNCPPSG
-191 LGSNVGSLG
+191 LNNPSSLG
-200 DGMFVRSKENTMVD
+200 DGMFVRAKENNWVD
-214 WDEEISEAKSSR
+214 WEEKSTMAKGARSIANDDEEEKKYK
-226 TIAIDGENSRSFIKS
+226 TGDL
-241 ADFNGDG
+241 NGDG
-248 RIDFVR
+248 LVDFVL
-254 GSYIFYNLGNDKFF
+254 GKYIYYNLGNDKFF

-277 PADLNGDGL
+277 PADFNGDGL

-291 FGNGNVDLYLAQ
+291 FGNGNVDLYLTKT
-303 PDGKLSEKK
+303 DGKLAEKK
-312 TIFSNEAM
+312 TIFTNEAM

-336 LLFVPTSEATY
+336 LLFIPTSDATY

-359 KKKESYIEGKYKS
+359 KKKESYIDGKYTS

-378 DADGLYEVLIN
+378 DADGLYEVLVTN
-389 KTIDDYYQE
+389 TDAQK
-398 QSENDYLLKCNK
+398 DYLLKCNK
-410 DFTTTLIELP
+410 NFTTDLVELP
-420 EGKHKLL
+420 EGLNKIL

-432 DGITEINSGA
+432 DGVTEINSCR
-442 SYTPLANTKK
+442 SYIPLANAKK
-452 NTRPEKMS
+452 NTCPEKMS
-460 KPIVKLSAE
+460 KPIAALQPEDGKLK
-469 ENLLEITWAEGKDA
+469 ITWKQGKDA
-483 ETSSCD
+483 QTSSCD
-489 LTYELRIGTAS
+489 LTYELRIGTAP

-512 DGTRRNLLDGNIGHL
+512 DGTRRNLMDGSMGRSL
-527 RRYIFDTNSLP
+527 KYLFDASYLTE
-538 IGQYYI
+538 GKYYI
-544 AVQAIDAGN
+544 AVQAVDAGN
-553 MGGEWSDEFVYNHQ
+553 MGGEWSDEFVYEHQ
-567 QIAAPVIAHIPS
+567 QVAVPVIMPIPS
-579 AYSTVDTISLRVQ
+579 TYCTADTIALRVQ
-592 NSMEDA
+592 NGRKDA
-598 TYTWNIPHGKIISAS
+598 TYTWNIPHGKVISAS
-613 ANNDQIDVVF
+613 GNNGNVNVVF

-628 LKVGVQMAFDGK
+628 LSIGVQMA
-640 LYNAQDITFL
+640 YNGHVYKSQDVSFL
-650 LSPAKAPTIRPPY
+650 LAPAKEPILNMPNNKD
-663 HYYSLFLDIDQ
+663 LFLDMDQ
-674 DGDVEC
+674 DGNVEI
-680 KNNGHD
+680 KNGLGNFVKLD
-686 FMKYDS
+686 AT
-692 IKKEY
+692 KEY
-697 TSIKKSWNSDVS
+697 SSIKKSWNADLSS
-709 GTTNFAVFDIN
+709 ARQCLVFDFN
-720 KDGYPDMYL
+720 KDGYPDIYMS
-729 GGLKKG
+729 GLQKG

-743 QDCDFEYFSKTYT
+743 QDCDFEYFTETYANI
-756 GLPKDSYMTYD
+756 GDYGDVVYD
-767 IDNDGNFD
+767 IENDG
-775 LVSGDLYYNS
+775 
-785 GDGYIFNKKYINS
+785 IFEHQKRTDFGVYS
-798 SKFFDFNRD
+798 DFNRD
-807 GAWDYEYYKSFY
+807 GFWDERGTSDGGKYEIAFGPTYDSQKLFYKFEDRLGSF
-819 YDTRVK
+819 D
-825 LNKNKELGTD
+825 
-835 FGEERVFCKDRV
+835 
-847 SGFADFNNDGYLD
+847 GFADLNNDGYLD
-860 GYYYNDDATKII
+860 GWYMTGQYKGEVSRVV

-883 CTETVEIPNPYG
+883 CTETIEISISRSEPRII
-895 YTGYEL
+895 
-901 VDIDNNGYLDFAFQ
+901 DIDNNGYLDFVFYNQ
-915 GKGRSAILMDKDF
+915 YGGHAILMDKDF
-928 KYTVVYTGQA
+928 GYKIVNITQSCYCT
-938 YVDDNQYYPKYWFP
+938 DQYYERAWLP

-1099 ASLGTV
+1099 ALLGTV

-1127 KDYGNGE
+1127 KDYGKGE
-1134 YQVAWNTPGTKK
+1134 YLVAWSTPGTKK

-1193 SPIDYGFKAADN
+1193 SPIDYGFKSADN

-1216 ATFTFKNSGEA
+1216 ATFTFKNSGEVT
-1227 KVCAFCKF
+1227 VCAFCKF
-1235 DNSELSKE
+1235 DNSELSKK
-1243 NNVNVIDASM
+1243 NKVNVIDASM
-1253 PAAKISEVI
+1253 PAARISEVI
-1262 GDGTNYRISWQ
+1262 GDGANYRINWQ

-1281 KVEIFRETNR
+1281 KVEICRETNR
-1291 MNQYEVLATVD
+1291 MNQYEVLANVD

-1325 YIASNEVQKSA
+1325 YIASNEVQTSA

-1350 CGSGYNLMWNAYEGM
+1350 CGNGYNLMWNAYEGM

-1371 ILRGTSEDSLQ
+1371 ILRGTSEDNLQ

-1397 TAKAGKYYYAV
+1397 TANAGKYYYAV
-1408 AFTPASGSTYAK
+1408 AFSPASGSTYAK

-1441 PATLATSIAINCV
+1441 PTTLATSIAINCV

-1532 VDKEAVGIVIVEKD
+1532 VDKEAVGIVIVEND
-1546 GLSTDVKPIIYY
+1546 GVATDKPTIYF

>member
-1 MLIGLVVACCGQ
+1 MLIGLIVACCGQ
-13 VLADDK
+13 ALADGK

-46 EVVGGT
+46 EVVGGNNHPAFNRNIVISKINGELLNNYRLGSLIDNLVILNNSNHIYILT
-52 DRVGYSEQNAPIVS
+52 EQKVGYTAYLFDYPSLKRLALKPYS
-66 KTNGTLVKIINT
+66 CF
-78 ENLANNWFYNLVMY
+78 ANNGSN
-92 HNTTGPYIFE
+92 
-102 ENYYE
+102 
-107 QYNARNMRLWEY
+107 
-119 ASFKQLPPVASYGI
+119 SFTFLGTP
-133 DLNNDGLL
+133 NR
-141 TYIGDINAD
+141 T
-150 DSTFTVWKQKK
+150 DSTFTVWKQQA
-161 DGSFYKTKI
+161 DGTLIESKI

-176 SQIKSSAISNCAPSG
+176 SQLKSIAISNCPPSG
-191 LGSNVGSLG
+191 LNNPSSLG
-200 DGMFVRSKENTMVD
+200 DGMFVRAKENNWVD
-214 WDEEISEAKSSR
+214 WEEESTMAKGARS
-226 TIAIDGENSRSFIKS
+226 IANDDDDKIKTG
-241 ADFNGDG
+241 DLNGDG
-248 RIDFVR
+248 LVDFVL
-254 GSYIFYNLGNDKFF
+254 GKYIYYNLGNDKFF

-277 PADLNGDGL
+277 PADFNGDGL

-291 FGNGNVDLYLAQ
+291 FGNGNVDLYLTQ
-303 PDGKLSEKK
+303 TDGKLAEKK
-312 TIFSNEAM
+312 TIFTNEAM

-336 LLFVPTSEATY
+336 LLFIPTSDATY

-352 NDGNGVF
+352 NDGKGVF
-359 KKKESYIEGKYKS
+359 KKKESYIDGKYTS

-378 DADGLYEVLIN
+378 DADGLYEVLVTN
-389 KTIDDYYQE
+389 TDAQK
-398 QSENDYLLKCNK
+398 DYLLKCNK
-410 DFTTTLIELP
+410 NFTTDLVELP
-420 EGKHKLL
+420 EGLNKIL

-432 DGITEINSGA
+432 DGVTEINSGA
-442 SYTPLANTKK
+442 SYTPLANAKK

-460 KPIVKLSAE
+460 KPIAVLQPEDGKLK
-469 ENLLEITWAEGKDA
+469 ITWKKGKDA
-483 ETSSCD
+483 QTSSCD
-489 LTYELRIGTAS
+489 LTYELRIGTAP

-512 DGTRRNLLDGNIGHL
+512 DGTRRNLMDGSMGRSL
-527 RRYIFDTNSLP
+527 KYLFDASYLTE
-538 IGQYYI
+538 GKYYI
-544 AVQAIDAGN
+544 AVQAVDAGN
-553 MGGEWSDEFVYNHQ
+553 MGGEWSDEFVYEHQ
-567 QIAAPVIAHIPS
+567 QVAVPTIMPIPS
-579 AYSTVDTISLRVQ
+579 TYCTADTIALRVQ
-592 NSMEDA
+592 NSRKDA
-598 TYTWNIPHGKIISAS
+598 TYTWNIPHGKVISAS
-613 ANNDQIDVVF
+613 GNNGNVNVVF

-628 LKVGVQMAFDGK
+628 LSIGVQMA
-640 LYNAQDITFL
+640 YNGHVYKSQDVSFL
-650 LSPAKAPTIRPPY
+650 LAPAKEPILNMPEIKD
-663 HYYSLFLDIDQ
+663 LFLDMDQ
-674 DGDVEC
+674 DGNVEI
-680 KNNGHD
+680 KNGLGNFVKLD
-686 FMKYDS
+686 AT
-692 IKKEY
+692 KEY
-697 TSIKKSWNSDVS
+697 SSIKKSWNADLNSARDCV
-709 GTTNFAVFDIN
+709 VFDFN
-720 KDGYPDMYL
+720 KDGYPDIYMS
-729 GGLKKG
+729 GLQKG

-743 QDCDFEYFSKTYT
+743 QDCDFEYFTETYANI
-756 GLPKDSYMTYD
+756 GNYGDIVYD
-767 IDNDGNFD
+767 IKNDGIFD
-775 LVSGDLYYNS
+775 HQKRSSFGYYN
-785 GDGYIFNKKYINS
+785 
-798 SKFFDFNRD
+798 DFNRD
-807 GAWDYEYYKSFY
+807 GFWDERGTSDGGKYEIAFGPTYDSQKLFYKFEDRLGSF
-819 YDTRVK
+819 D
-825 LNKNKELGTD
+825 
-835 FGEERVFCKDRV
+835 
-847 SGFADFNNDGYLD
+847 GFADFNNDGYLD
-860 GYYYNDDATKII
+860 GWYMTGQYKGEVSRVV

-883 CTETVEIPNPYG
+883 CTETIEISISGREPRII
-895 YTGYEL
+895 
-901 VDIDNNGYLDFAFQ
+901 DIDNNGYLDFVFYSQ
-915 GKGRSAILMDKDF
+915 YGGHAILMDKDF
-928 KYTVVYTGQA
+928 GYKIVNITQSCYCT
-938 YVDDNQYYPKYWFP
+938 DQYYERAWLP

-964 NIKNEAPKAPQYV
+964 NIKNEAPNAPQYV
-977 SAQQTEEGLLLKWAD
+977 SAQQTEDGLLLKWAD

-1053 TLTNGETLEVQ
+1053 ALTNGETLEVQ

-1099 ASLGTV
+1099 ALLGTV

-1127 KDYGNGE
+1127 KDYGKGE
-1134 YQVAWNTPGTKK
+1134 YLVAWNTPGTKK

-1166 DLTLHFPAKVLRNT
+1166 DLTLDFPAKVLRNT

-1193 SPIDYGFKAADN
+1193 SPIDYGFKSADN

-1216 ATFTFKNSGEA
+1216 ATFTFKNSGEVT
-1227 KVCAFCKF
+1227 VCAFCKF
-1235 DNSELSKE
+1235 DNSELSKK
-1243 NNVNVIDASM
+1243 NKVNVIDASM
-1253 PAAKISEVI
+1253 PAANISEVI
-1262 GDGTNYRISWQ
+1262 GDGANYRINWQ
-1273 PATNAEIA
+1273 PASNAEIA
-1281 KVEIFRETNR
+1281 KVEISRETNR

-1325 YIASNEVQKSA
+1325 YIASNEVQTSA

-1350 CGSGYNLMWNAYEGM
+1350 CGNGYNLMWNAYEGM

-1371 ILRGTSEDSLQ
+1371 ILRGTSEDNLQ

-1397 TAKAGKYYYAV
+1397 TANAGKYYYAV

>member
-1 MLIGLVVACCGQ
+1 MLIGLIVACCGQ
-13 VLADDK
+13 AFADGK
-19 VTYSSDVHPTQI
+19 VTYSSDVHPTDI
-31 YSLKSFYDIDGDGIL
+31 YSLKSFYDIDGDGML
-46 EVVGGT
+46 EVVGGKNHPAWNRNIVISKINGELLNDYSLGSSINNLVILNNNNHIYILT
-52 DRVGYSEQNAPIVS
+52 EQKVGYTAYLFDYPSLKQLALKPYS
-66 KTNGTLVKIINT
+66 CF
-78 ENLANNWFYNLVMY
+78 ANN
-92 HNTTGPYIFE
+92 G
-102 ENYYE
+102 
-107 QYNARNMRLWEY
+107 
-119 ASFKQLPPVASYGI
+119 
-133 DLNNDGLL
+133 NNNFTFLGAP
-141 TYIGDINAD
+141 NRA
-150 DSTFTVWKQKK
+150 DSTFTVWKQQA
-161 DGSFYKTKI
+161 DGALIESKI

-176 SQIKSSAISNCAPSG
+176 SQLKSIAISNCPPSG
-191 LGSNVGSLG
+191 LNNPSSLG
-200 DGMFVRSKENTMVD
+200 DGMFVRAKENNWVD
-214 WDEEISEAKSSR
+214 WEEESTMAKGARS
-226 TIAIDGENSRSFIKS
+226 IANDDDDKIKTG
-241 ADFNGDG
+241 DLNGDG
-248 RIDFVR
+248 LVDFVL
-254 GSYIFYNLGNDKFF
+254 GKYIYYNLGNDKFF

-277 PADLNGDGL
+277 PADFNGDGL

-291 FGNGNVDLYLAQ
+291 FGNGNVDLYLTQ
-303 PDGKLSEKK
+303 TDGKLAEKK
-312 TIFSNEAM
+312 TIFTNEAM

-336 LLFVPTSEATY
+336 LLFIPTSDATY

-359 KKKESYIEGKYKS
+359 KKKESYIDGKYTS

-378 DADGLYEVLIN
+378 DADGLYEVLVTN
-389 KTIDDYYQE
+389 TDAQK
-398 QSENDYLLKCNK
+398 DYLLKCNK
-410 DFTTTLIELP
+410 NFTTDLVELP
-420 EGKHKLL
+420 EGLNKIL

-432 DGITEINSGA
+432 DGVTEINSCR
-442 SYTPLANTKK
+442 SYIPLANAKK
-452 NTRPEKMS
+452 NTCPEKMS
-460 KPIVKLSAE
+460 KPIAVLQPEDGKLK
-469 ENLLEITWAEGKDA
+469 ITWKQGKDA
-483 ETSSCD
+483 QTSSCD
-489 LTYELRIGTAS
+489 LTYELRIGTAP
-500 GKGDV
+500 GKGDI

-512 DGTRRNLLDGNIGHL
+512 DGTRRNLMDGSMGRSL
-527 RRYIFDTNSLP
+527 KYLFDASYLTE
-538 IGQYYI
+538 GKYYI
-544 AVQAIDAGN
+544 AVQAVDAGN
-553 MGGEWSDEFVYNHQ
+553 MGGEWSDELVYEHQ
-567 QIAAPVIAHIPS
+567 QVAVPVIMPIPS
-579 AYSTVDTISLRVQ
+579 TYCTADTIALRVQ
-592 NSMEDA
+592 NSRKDA
-598 TYTWNIPHGKIISAS
+598 TYTWNIPHGKVISAS
-613 ANNDQIDVVF
+613 GNNGNVNVVF

-628 LKVGVQMAFDGK
+628 LSIGVQMA
-640 LYNAQDITFL
+640 YNGHVYKSQDVSFL
-650 LSPAKAPTIRPPY
+650 LAPAKEPILNMPNNKD
-663 HYYSLFLDIDQ
+663 LFLDMDQ
-674 DGDVEC
+674 DGNVEI
-680 KNNGHD
+680 KNGLGNFVKLD
-686 FMKYDS
+686 AT
-692 IKKEY
+692 KEY
-697 TSIKKSWNSDVS
+697 SSIKKSWNADLSSARDCL
-709 GTTNFAVFDIN
+709 VFDFN
-720 KDGYPDMYL
+720 KDGYPDIYMS
-729 GGLKKG
+729 GLQKG

-743 QDCDFEYFSKTYT
+743 QDCDFEYFTKTYANI
-756 GLPKDSYMTYD
+756 GDYGDIVYD
-767 IDNDGNFD
+767 IENDGFFEHQKR
-775 LVSGDLYYNS
+775 SSFGYYN
-785 GDGYIFNKKYINS
+785 
-798 SKFFDFNRD
+798 DFNRD
-807 GAWDYEYYKSFY
+807 GFWDKRGSSDDGKYEIAFGPTYNSQKLFYKF
-819 YDTRVK
+819 
-825 LNKNKELGTD
+825 
-835 FGEERVFCKDRV
+835 EERLGSFD
-847 SGFADFNNDGYLD
+847 GFADFNNDGYLD
-860 GYYYNDDATKII
+860 GWYMTGQYKGEVSRVV

-883 CTETVEIPNPYG
+883 CTETIEISISGSEPRII
-895 YTGYEL
+895 
-901 VDIDNNGYLDFAFQ
+901 DIDNNGYLDFVFYSQ
-915 GKGRSAILMDKDF
+915 YGGHAILMDKDF
-928 KYTVVYTGQA
+928 GYKIVNITQSCYCT
-938 YVDDNQYYPKYWFP
+938 DQYYERAWLP

-964 NIKNEAPKAPQYV
+964 NIKNEAPNAPQYV
-977 SAQQTEEGLLLKWAD
+977 SAQQTEDGLLLKWAD

-1053 TLTNGETLEVQ
+1053 ALTNGETLEVQ

-1099 ASLGTV
+1099 ALLGTV

-1127 KDYGNGE
+1127 KDYGKGE
-1134 YQVAWNTPGTKK
+1134 YLVAWNTPGTKK

-1157 TNIIAYDFA
+1157 TNIIAHDFA
-1166 DLTLHFPAKVLRNT
+1166 DLTLDFPAKVLRNT

-1187 NGFSQY
+1187 KGFSQY
-1193 SPIDYGFKAADN
+1193 SPIDYGFKSADN

-1216 ATFTFKNSGEA
+1216 ATFTFKNSGEVT
-1227 KVCAFCKF
+1227 VCAFCKF
-1235 DNSELSKE
+1235 DNSELSKK
-1243 NNVNVIDASM
+1243 NKVNVIDASM
-1253 PAAKISEVI
+1253 PAARISEVI
-1262 GDGTNYRISWQ
+1262 GDGANYRINWQ

-1281 KVEIFRETNR
+1281 KVEICRETNR
-1291 MNQYEVLATVD
+1291 MNQYEVLANVD

-1325 YIASNEVQKSA
+1325 YIASNEVQTSA

-1350 CGSGYNLMWNAYEGM
+1350 CGNGYNLMWNAYEGM

-1371 ILRGTSEDSLQ
+1371 ILRGTSEDNLQ

-1397 TAKAGKYYYAV
+1397 TANAGKYYYAV

>member
-19 VTYSSDVHPTQI
+19 VTYSSDAHPTQI

-78 ENLANNWFYNLVMY
+78 ENLANKWFYNLVMY
-92 HNTTGPYIFE
+92 HNTIGPYIFE
-102 ENYYE
+102 ENYYS

-291 FGNGNVDLYLAQ
+291 FGNGNVDLYLTQ
-303 PDGKLSEKK
+303 TDGKLAEKK
-312 TIFSNEAM
+312 TIFTNEAM

-327 FDKDGDVDI
+327 FDI
-336 LLFVPTSEATY
+336 LLFIPTSDATY

-352 NDGNGVF
+352 NDGNGAF
-359 KKKESYIEGKYKS
+359 KKKESYIDGKYTS

-378 DADGLYEVLIN
+378 DADGLYEILVSN
-389 KTIDDYYQE
+389 AETSK
-398 QSENDYLLKCNK
+398 DYLLKCNK
-410 DFTTTLIELP
+410 NFTTDLVELP
-420 EGKHKLL
+420 EGLNKIL

-442 SYTPLANTKK
+442 SYTPLANAKK

-460 KPIVKLSAE
+460 KPIAVLQPEDGKLK
-469 ENLLEITWAEGKDA
+469 ITWKQGKDA
-483 ETSSCD
+483 QTSSCD
-489 LTYELRIGTAS
+489 LTYELRIGTAP

-512 DGTRRNLLDGNIGHL
+512 DGTRRNLMDGSMGRSL
-527 RRYIFDTNSLP
+527 KYLFDASYLTE
-538 IGQYYI
+538 GKYYI
-544 AVQAIDAGN
+544 AVQAVDAGN
-553 MGGEWSDEFVYNHQ
+553 MGGEWSDEFVYEHQ
-567 QIAAPVIAHIPS
+567 QVAVPTIMPIPS
-579 AYSTVDTISLRVQ
+579 TYCTADTIALRVQ
-592 NSMEDA
+592 NGRKDA
-598 TYTWNIPHGKIISAS
+598 TYTWNIPHGKVISAS
-613 ANNDQIDVVF
+613 DNNDNVNVVF

-628 LKVGVQMAFDGK
+628 LSVGVQMA
-640 LYNAQDITFL
+640 YNGHVYKSQDVSLL
-650 LSPAKAPTIRPPY
+650 LSPATKPTLKVPEY
-663 HYYSLFLDIDQ
+663 KDFLLDLDQ
-674 DGDVEC
+674 DGNMEL
-680 KNNGHD
+680 
-686 FMKYDS
+686 
-692 IKKEY
+692 KERLGGLVKLGPTNEY
-697 TSIKKSWNSDVS
+697 SSIKKSWNTDLSS
-709 GTTNFAVFDIN
+709 GRGFAIFDFN
-720 KDGYPDMYL
+720 KDGYPDMFL
-729 GGLKKG
+729 GNLRKG

-743 QDCDFEYFSKTYT
+743 QDCDFEYSMETYT
-756 GLPKDSYMTYD
+756 NLDKDNYMAYD

-775 LVSGDLYYNS
+775 QMLYENFVYKETPHTGYCYYNT
-785 GDGYIFNKKYINS
+785 GDNHTFQKIADGTFY
-798 SKFFDFNRD
+798 DFNAD
-807 GAWDYEYYKSFY
+807 GALDYYSNKYVRLK
-819 YDTRVK
+819 
-825 LNKNKELGTD
+825 NKNEIGPTY
-835 FGEERVFCKDRV
+835 GEQILFYQHKID
-847 SGFADFNNDGYLD
+847 GFADFNNDGYLD
-860 GYYYNDDATKII
+860 GWYMTGQYKGEVLRVV

-883 CTETVEIPNPYG
+883 CSEIIEIPISMNYPNII
-895 YTGYEL
+895 
-901 VDIDNNGYLDFAFQ
+901 DIDNNGYLDLVFSDRDC
-915 GKGRSAILMDKDF
+915 GYAILMGKDF
-928 KYTVVYTGQA
+928 NYNIVNISSSFYSN
-938 YVDDNQYYPKYWFP
+938 DQYYERNWLP

-977 SAQQTEEGLLLKWAD
+977 SAQQTEDGLLLKWAD

-1053 TLTNGETLEVQ
+1053 ALTNGETLEVQ

-1127 KDYGNGE
+1127 KDYGKGE
-1134 YQVAWNTPGTKK
+1134 YLVAWSTPGTKK

-1157 TNIIAYDFA
+1157 TNISAYDFA
-1166 DLTLHFPAKVLRNT
+1166 DLTLDFPAKVLRNT

-1187 NGFSQY
+1187 KGFSQY

-1227 KVCAFCKF
+1227 EVCAFCKF
-1235 DNSELSKE
+1235 DISELSKK
-1243 NNVNVIDASM
+1243 NKVNVIDVSM

-1281 KVEIFRETNR
+1281 KVEICRETNR

-1325 YIASNEVQKSA
+1325 YIASNEVQTSA

-1397 TAKAGKYYYAV
+1397 TANAGKYYYAV

-1511 TVRATTLDGSNL
+1511 TVRAITLDGSNL

>member
-442 SYTPLANTKK
+442 SYTPIANTKK

-567 QIAAPVIAHIPS
+567 QIAAPVIAH
-579 AYSTVDTISLRVQ
+579 L
-592 NSMEDA
+592 
-598 TYTWNIPHGKIISAS
+598 
-613 ANNDQIDVVF
+613 
-623 DKAGE
+623 
-628 LKVGVQMAFDGK
+628 
-640 LYNAQDITFL
+640 
-650 LSPAKAPTIRPPY
+650 
-663 HYYSLFLDIDQ
+663 
-674 DGDVEC
+674 
-680 KNNGHD
+680 
-686 FMKYDS
+686 
-692 IKKEY
+692 
-697 TSIKKSWNSDVS
+697 
-709 GTTNFAVFDIN
+709 
-720 KDGYPDMYL
+720 
-729 GGLKKG
+729 
-735 NTFINSGE
+735 
-743 QDCDFEYFSKTYT
+743 
-756 GLPKDSYMTYD
+756 
-767 IDNDGNFD
+767 
-775 LVSGDLYYNS
+775 
-785 GDGYIFNKKYINS
+785 
-798 SKFFDFNRD
+798 
-807 GAWDYEYYKSFY
+807 
-819 YDTRVK
+819 
-825 LNKNKELGTD
+825 
-835 FGEERVFCKDRV
+835 
-847 SGFADFNNDGYLD
+847 
-860 GYYYNDDATKII
+860 
-872 IVKGKPIEEWP
+872 
-883 CTETVEIPNPYG
+883 
-895 YTGYEL
+895 
-901 VDIDNNGYLDFAFQ
+901 
-915 GKGRSAILMDKDF
+915 
-928 KYTVVYTGQA
+928 
-938 YVDDNQYYPKYWFP
+938 
-952 LTRNAYPAGLLS
+952 
-964 NIKNEAPKAPQYV
+964 
-977 SAQQTEEGLLLKWAD
+977 
-992 AEDDHTP
+992 
-999 AVQMRYNVSVKRK
+999 
-1012 NKKVGEE
+1012 
-1019 NAFLISPLNGLSDE
+1019 
-1033 AAICSNVA
+1033 
-1041 YRKATQMLIPKA
+1041 
-1053 TLTNGETLEVQ
+1053 
-1064 VQSIDLMG
+1064 
-1072 EHSPM
+1072 
-1077 TKPVEVTI
+1077 
-1085 NNDGYIKVKDSHVT
+1085 
-1099 ASLGTV
+1099 
-1105 VSFVGTKGTSY
+1105 
-1116 SIDGGEGATIK
+1116 
-1127 KDYGNGE
+1127 
-1134 YQVAWNTPGTKK
+1134 
-1146 VTITVDGKAYS
+1146 
-1157 TNIIAYDFA
+1157 
-1166 DLTLHFPAKVLRNT
+1166 
-1180 PITVKVP
+1180 
-1187 NGFSQY
+1187 
-1193 SPIDYGFKAADN
+1193 
-1205 YVVRYEKGDST
+1205 
-1216 ATFTFKNSGEA
+1216 
-1227 KVCAFCKF
+1227 
-1235 DNSELSKE
+1235 
-1243 NNVNVIDASM
+1243 
-1253 PAAKISEVI
+1253 
-1262 GDGTNYRISWQ
+1262 
-1273 PATNAEIA
+1273 
-1281 KVEIFRETNR
+1281 
-1291 MNQYEVLATVD
+1291 
-1302 MNVGTYLDETSD
+1302 
-1314 NRIQAHRYRIR
+1314 
-1325 YIASNEVQKSA
+1325 
-1336 YSTPHN
+1336 
-1342 PLHVMINQ
+1342 
-1350 CGSGYNLMWNAYEGM
+1350 
-1365 NVESYT
+1365 
-1371 ILRGTSEDSLQ
+1371 
-1382 PIEYVA
+1382 
-1388 GSQQSYTDL
+1388 
-1397 TAKAGKYYYAV
+1397 
-1408 AFTPASGSTYAK
+1408 
-1420 SRAARA
+1420 
-1426 SHGIRSNII
+1426 
-1435 STEEAL
+1435 
-1441 PATLATSIAINCV
+1441 
-1454 ESNNS
+1454 
-1459 LTNTQQTIHL
+1459 
-1469 YGVVLPTYS
+1469 
-1478 TYSRVSW
+1478 
-1485 SVVRNDDLASISN
+1485 
-1498 NGVLTAKGGRGLV
+1498 
-1511 TVRATTLDGSNL
+1511 
-1523 YVDYDVACN
+1523 
-1532 VDKEAVGIVIVEKD
+1532 
-1546 GLSTDVKPIIYY
+1546 
-1558 DLEGRKI
+1558 
-1565 QTPARGHLYITNKGQ
+1565 
-1580 KIVF
+1580 

>member
-1 MLIGLVVACCGQ
+1 MLIGLIVACCGQ
-13 VLADDK
+13 AFADDK
-19 VTYSSDVHPTQI
+19 VTYSSDVHPTYI

-46 EVVGGT
+46 EVVGGKDYPGWNRNIIISKINGELLKKYPNSSLINNLIILNNSNHFYILT
-52 DRVGYSEQNAPIVS
+52 EQKVGYTAYLFDYPSLKQLALEPYS
-66 KTNGTLVKIINT
+66 CF
-78 ENLANNWFYNLVMY
+78 ANNGSNSF
-92 HNTTGPYIFE
+92 IFLG
-102 ENYYE
+102 
-107 QYNARNMRLWEY
+107 APSR
-119 ASFKQLPPVASYGI
+119 K
-133 DLNNDGLL
+133 
-141 TYIGDINAD
+141 
-150 DSTFTVWKQKK
+150 DSTFTIWKQQT
-161 DGSFYKTKI
+161 DGTLIESKI

-176 SQIKSSAISNCAPSG
+176 SQLKSIAISNCPPSG
-191 LGSNVGSLG
+191 LNNPSSLG
-200 DGMFVRSKENTMVD
+200 DGMFVRAKENNWVD
-214 WDEEISEAKSSR
+214 WEEESTMAKGARSIANDDDEK
-226 TIAIDGENSRSFIKS
+226 IKTG
-241 ADFNGDG
+241 DLNGDG
-248 RIDFVR
+248 LVDFVL
-254 GSYIFYNLGNDKFF
+254 GKYIYYNLGNDKFF

-277 PADLNGDGL
+277 PADFNGDGL

-291 FGNGNVDLYLAQ
+291 FGNGNVDLYLTQ
-303 PDGKLSEKK
+303 TDGKLAEKK
-312 TIFSNEAM
+312 TIFTNEAM

-336 LLFVPTSEATY
+336 LLFIPTSDATY

-359 KKKESYIEGKYKS
+359 KKKESYIDGKYTS

-378 DADGLYEVLIN
+378 DADGLYEVLVTN
-389 KTIDDYYQE
+389 TDAQK
-398 QSENDYLLKCNK
+398 DYLLKCNK
-410 DFTTTLIELP
+410 NFTTDLVELP
-420 EGKHKLL
+420 EGLNKIL

-432 DGITEINSGA
+432 DGVTEINSCT
-442 SYTPLANTKK
+442 SYIPLANAKK
-452 NTRPEKMS
+452 NTCPEKMS
-460 KPIVKLSAE
+460 KPIAVLQPEDGKLK
-469 ENLLEITWAEGKDA
+469 ITWKQGKDA
-483 ETSSCD
+483 QTSSCD
-489 LTYELRIGTAS
+489 LTYELRIGTAP

-512 DGTRRNLLDGNIGHL
+512 DGTRRNLMDGSMGRSL
-527 RRYIFDTNSLP
+527 KYLFDASYLTE
-538 IGQYYI
+538 GKYYI
-544 AVQAIDAGN
+544 AVQAVDAGN
-553 MGGEWSDEFVYNHQ
+553 MGGEWSDELVYEHQ
-567 QIAAPVIAHIPS
+567 QVAVPVIMPIPS
-579 AYSTVDTISLRVQ
+579 TYCTADTIALRVQ
-592 NSMEDA
+592 NSRKDA
-598 TYTWNIPHGKIISAS
+598 TYTWNIPHGKVISAS
-613 ANNDQIDVVF
+613 DNNDNVNVVF

-628 LKVGVQMAFDGK
+628 LSVGVQMA
-640 LYNAQDITFL
+640 YNGHVYKSQDVSFL
-650 LSPAKAPTIRPPY
+650 LAPAKKPILNMPNIKD
-663 HYYSLFLDIDQ
+663 LFLDMDQ
-674 DGDVEC
+674 DGNVEI
-680 KNNGHD
+680 KNGLGNFVKLD
-686 FMKYDS
+686 AT
-692 IKKEY
+692 KEY
-697 TSIKKSWNSDVS
+697 SSIKKSWNADLSS
-709 GTTNFAVFDIN
+709 ALQCLVFDFN
-720 KDGYPDMYL
+720 KDGYPDIYMS
-729 GGLKKG
+729 GLQKG

-743 QDCDFEYFSKTYT
+743 QDCDFEYFTETYANI
-756 GLPKDSYMTYD
+756 GDYGDVVYD
-767 IDNDGNFD
+767 IENDG
-775 LVSGDLYYNS
+775 
-785 GDGYIFNKKYINS
+785 IFEHQKRTDFGVYS
-798 SKFFDFNRD
+798 DFNRD
-807 GAWDYEYYKSFY
+807 GFWDERGTSDGGKYEIAFGPTYDSQKLFYKFEDRLGSF
-819 YDTRVK
+819 D
-825 LNKNKELGTD
+825 
-835 FGEERVFCKDRV
+835 
-847 SGFADFNNDGYLD
+847 GFADFNNDGYLD
-860 GYYYNDDATKII
+860 GWYMTGKYKGEVSRVV

-883 CTETVEIPNPYG
+883 CTETIEISISGSEPRII
-895 YTGYEL
+895 
-901 VDIDNNGYLDFAFQ
+901 DIDNNGYLDFVFYSQ
-915 GKGRSAILMDKDF
+915 YGGHAILMDKDF
-928 KYTVVYTGQA
+928 GYKIVNITQSCYCT
-938 YVDDNQYYPKYWFP
+938 DQYYERAWLP

-964 NIKNEAPKAPQYV
+964 SIKNEAPKAPQYV
-977 SAQQTEEGLLLKWAD
+977 SAQQTEDGLLLKWAD

-1012 NKKVGEE
+1012 DKKVGEE

-1134 YQVAWNTPGTKK
+1134 YLVAWNTPGTKK

-1187 NGFSQY
+1187 KGFSQY

-1205 YVVRYEKGDST
+1205 YVVNYEKGDST

-1262 GDGTNYRISWQ
+1262 GDGANYRISWQ
-1273 PATNAEIA
+1273 PASNAEIA
-1281 KVEIFRETNR
+1281 KVEISRETNR

-1325 YIASNEVQKSA
+1325 YIASNEVQTSA

-1397 TAKAGKYYYAV
+1397 TANAGKYYYAV

-1511 TVRATTLDGSNL
+1511 TVRAITLDGSNL

>member
-1 MLIGLVVACCGQ
+1 MFIGLIVACCGQ
-13 VLADDK
+13 ALADGK

-46 EVVGGT
+46 EVVGGDNNSAWKRNIVISKVNGELLNNYPLGSLIDNLIILNNSNHIYILT
-52 DRVGYSEQNAPIVS
+52 EQKVGYTTYLFDYPSLKQLALEPYS
-66 KTNGTLVKIINT
+66 CF
-78 ENLANNWFYNLVMY
+78 ANNGSN
-92 HNTTGPYIFE
+92 
-102 ENYYE
+102 
-107 QYNARNMRLWEY
+107 
-119 ASFKQLPPVASYGI
+119 SFTFLGAPNRA
-133 DLNNDGLL
+133 
-141 TYIGDINAD
+141 
-150 DSTFTVWKQKK
+150 DSTFTVWKQQA
-161 DGSFYKTKI
+161 DGTLIESKI

-176 SQIKSSAISNCAPSG
+176 SQLKSIAISNCPPSG
-191 LGSNVGSLG
+191 LNNPSSLG
-200 DGMFVRSKENTMVD
+200 DGMFVRAKENNWVD
-214 WDEEISEAKSSR
+214 WEEESTMAKGARS
-226 TIAIDGENSRSFIKS
+226 IANDDDDKKIKTG
-241 ADFNGDG
+241 DLNGDG
-248 RIDFVR
+248 LVDFVL
-254 GSYIFYNLGNDKFF
+254 GKYIYYNLGNDKFF

-277 PADLNGDGL
+277 PADFNGDGL

-291 FGNGNVDLYLAQ
+291 FGNGNVDLYLTQ
-303 PDGKLSEKK
+303 TDGKLAEKK
-312 TIFSNEAM
+312 TIFTNEAM

-336 LLFVPTSEATY
+336 LLFIPTSDATY

-352 NDGNGVF
+352 NDGNGAF
-359 KKKESYIEGKYKS
+359 KKKESYIDGKYTS

-378 DADGLYEVLIN
+378 DADGLYEILVSN
-389 KTIDDYYQE
+389 TETSK
-398 QSENDYLLKCNK
+398 DYLLKCNK
-410 DFTTTLIELP
+410 NFTTDLVELP
-420 EGKHKLL
+420 EGLNKIL

-432 DGITEINSGA
+432 DGFTEINSCR
-442 SYTPLANTKK
+442 SYIPLANAKK
-452 NTRPEKMS
+452 NTCPEKMS
-460 KPIVKLSAE
+460 KPIAVLQPEDGKLK
-469 ENLLEITWAEGKDA
+469 ITWKQGKDA
-483 ETSSCD
+483 QTSSCD
-489 LTYELRIGTAS
+489 LTYELRIGTAP

-512 DGTRRNLLDGNIGHL
+512 DGTRRNLMDGSMGRSL
-527 RRYIFDTNSLP
+527 KYLFDASYLTE
-538 IGQYYI
+538 GKYYI
-544 AVQAIDAGN
+544 AVQAVDAGN
-553 MGGEWSDEFVYNHQ
+553 MGGEWSDELVYEHQ
-567 QIAAPVIAHIPS
+567 QVAVPVIMPIPS
-579 AYSTVDTISLRVQ
+579 TYCTADTIALRVQ
-592 NSMEDA
+592 NSRKDA
-598 TYTWNIPHGKIISAS
+598 TYTWNIPHGKVISAS
-613 ANNDQIDVVF
+613 GNNGNVNVVF

-628 LKVGVQMAFDGK
+628 LSIGVQMA
-640 LYNAQDITFL
+640 YNGHVYKSQDVSFL
-650 LSPAKAPTIRPPY
+650 MAPAKEPILNMPNNKD
-663 HYYSLFLDIDQ
+663 LFLDMDQ
-674 DGDVEC
+674 DGNVEI
-680 KNNGHD
+680 KNGLGNFVKLD
-686 FMKYDS
+686 AT
-692 IKKEY
+692 KEY
-697 TSIKKSWNSDVS
+697 SSIKKSWNADLSSARDCL
-709 GTTNFAVFDIN
+709 VFDFN
-720 KDGYPDMYL
+720 KDGYPDIYMS
-729 GGLKKG
+729 GLQKG
-735 NTFINSGE
+735 NTFVNSGE
-743 QDCDFEYFSKTYT
+743 QDCDFEYFTETYANI
-756 GLPKDSYMTYD
+756 GDYGDVVYD
-767 IDNDGNFD
+767 IENDG
-775 LVSGDLYYNS
+775 
-785 GDGYIFNKKYINS
+785 IFEHQKRTDFGVYS
-798 SKFFDFNRD
+798 DFNRD
-807 GAWDYEYYKSFY
+807 GFWDKRGSDDGKYEIAFGPTYDSQKLFYKFEDRLGSF
-819 YDTRVK
+819 D
-825 LNKNKELGTD
+825 
-835 FGEERVFCKDRV
+835 
-847 SGFADFNNDGYLD
+847 GFADFNNDGYLD
-860 GYYYNDDATKII
+860 GWYMTGQYKGEVLRVV

-883 CTETVEIPNPYG
+883 CSEIIEIPISMHYPNII
-895 YTGYEL
+895 
-901 VDIDNNGYLDFAFQ
+901 DIDNNGYLDFVFYNQ
-915 GKGRSAILMDKDF
+915 YGGHAILMDKDF
-928 KYTVVYTGQA
+928 GYKIVNITQSCYCT
-938 YVDDNQYYPKYWFP
+938 DQYYERAWLP

-977 SAQQTEEGLLLKWAD
+977 SAQQTEDGLLLKWAD
-992 AEDDHTP
+992 AEDDQTP

-1053 TLTNGETLEVQ
+1053 ALTNGETLEVQ

-1085 NNDGYIKVKDSHVT
+1085 NNDGYIKAKDNHVT

-1127 KDYGNGE
+1127 KDYGKGE
-1134 YQVAWNTPGTKK
+1134 YLVAWNTPGTKK

-1166 DLTLHFPAKVLRNT
+1166 DLTLDFPAKVLRNT

-1187 NGFSQY
+1187 KGFSQY

-1227 KVCAFCKF
+1227 KVCTFCKF

-1253 PAAKISEVI
+1253 PAARISEVI
-1262 GDGTNYRISWQ
+1262 GDGANYRINWQ
-1273 PATNAEIA
+1273 PASNAEIA
-1281 KVEIFRETNR
+1281 KVEISRETNR

-1325 YIASNEVQKSA
+1325 YIASNEVQTSA

-1350 CGSGYNLMWNAYEGM
+1350 CGNGYNLMWNAYEGM

-1408 AFTPASGSTYAK
+1408 TFTPASSSTYAK
-1420 SRAARA
+1420 SRAARTNY
-1426 SHGIRSNII
+1426 GIRSNVV

-1441 PATLATSIAINCV
+1441 PTTLATSIAINCV

-1532 VDKEAVGIVIVEKD
+1532 VDKEAAGIVIVEKD
-1546 GLSTDVKPIIYY
+1546 GMAADNKPTIYY

-1565 QTPARGHLYITNKGQ
+1565 ETPARGHLYITNKGQ
-1580 KIVF
+1580 KIMF